1 MFRSLSSRNS
11 GSSSKRK
18 KSDQSS
24 RRTESVASSSA
35 HRKHSRNDERS
46 SKHASKKSTSTQ
58 PPVNDSPNYYTTS
71 EPLNQ
76 LEPLTLTEEAI
87 RTLSMQE
94 DGWGDTYSR
103 AGDLPSADARA
114 DRKDYFDSS
123 YNGDAGQKYGRTL
136 QHHSSGDEP
145 STNER
150 ALNLERYP
158 QNSFGTSSHVQDQFP
173 GQNPATYAQPSFG
186 PMSTQ
191 GQAGEYYVGDQSR
204 PRSSFASTPAN
215 QFPQSNAGAAAEYYS
230 QSPMQPS
237 EAVNQQPPSQSFNPS
252 QNPSTG
258 PDRPAE
264 PSVPSSSAYSQPAI
278 PHVAPASN
286 GSYPVHA
293 MNNLTGQVSPSQQY
307 RPAEATGTGRYE
319 SHDVYSQSPHAVPF
333 MSVLLSHNNGTP
345 LAAQYPGKGKQ
356 QAVNHTPQYAATAAG
371 VAAGVY
377 GHHHHKMHQHNHSA
391 PIGTI
396 GGATTYGNSPPRPYT
411 SGGMAMQHRHK
422 GPISKFVDWWKDH
435 EDVRK
440 MEEYTEYIGV
450 CKYCFDPRSNASD
463 APRKHNRGSRRS
475 SDSLRRRSGDSLHR
489 SYTNGSRNSRVDKDA
504 RYHSSD
510 SERRSTKSSWLG
522 AGIAAYGIS
531 KVGKSLWQNSRDFDD
546 TYSVKSGRMDGASR
560 TASHSNGQ
568 GNRASSHERRTIDY
582 RSVNGSASARFETD
596 HRISGRRSDHSGSES
611 RRSRDDRSK
620 ATKSGRMAAEGPPSE
635 ERIHISSRLQEQIK
649 EPEPVP
655 RSNSWIDELPET
667 YISKNLT
674 LIFTPATGKRKGF
687 FNFANSSSSSA
698 NSELAFGSRT
708 MKNGQPSKT
717 AARKSSDEHL
727 KATLLG
733 IGATAAALSA
743 MQRSRPGSKRS
754 ELKDVRNRSSR
765 YDTKRSKHAASEEE
779 GWESATEDES
789 DSASSGLAFG
799 DYDIKGKAPRRQPS
813 SESITSQSS
822 GTDKWS
828 WRWRRKSEK
837 KGSTDDMPH
846 LHRDDSYVSRDSHAT
861 ASQLLQYVHPAPM
874 SSPMHSEAHGP
885 SSMPGAF
892 PEQAYTTE
900 AMPIQQ
906 PQPIMAVRPSIFDT
920 QNSPYHAHPDQSSPR
935 TSARPPIPT
944 ELRRT
949 QSSPISNHTT
959 RNAAIIGLAGAVTA
973 GILSNNKSRDRDDS
987 PSNVRFELTE
997 KQAKKEER
1005 QQRKEDAK
1013 DSKERAREEA
1023 RESKERARADR
1034 ERAMQE
1040 ESKRLADEIARRQA
1054 EESERHKILAEQAE
1068 KQQTQMREAAAAEA
1082 RELEA
1087 DRQRE
1092 EEIKRFMQN
1101 ALAEQAREAEK
1112 QRVLEAWQ
1120 AQQTAGASTAPRPS
1134 VVDTQHDHDNHRP
1147 DTRSNPAVPYATRSY
1162 EPSNE
1167 HSGQPLMDDDLI
1179 DPDFFTRRRS
1189 HSDLARHDE
1198 LARKAAAKVV
1208 ADLEDRYREPTPSQ
1222 AEFFAPKELF
1232 EPSKGKTKVHGP
1244 VDDTDYQVYHMP
1256 EVQLASMPNEPPPPY
1271 QAPYQY
1277 SNLRD
1282 EKRMTPWDVPKLNV
1296 IAPTPPTS
1304 YAGSAR
1310 DDKSPVS
1317 ASRRAVREDSQ
1328 ESDVEFEPQKS
1339 SKVSWGEDQTR
1350 FYEITTP
1357 ESSQEYVVLP
1367 DEVPHGISG
1376 LRTEYVHTAPSQE
1389 EPDRNWR
1396 VTSDQTLDHD
1406 RPDELIEEIP
1416 REAPSTVSDQFYRQ
1430 PFVESVSDVAFTLDS
1445 PGTEGAPP
1453 VQGFVEGEVNN
1464 TSESDEHMPHVPGGF
1479 DDPKSDTV
1487 YTLHKH
1493 ERASSPQQNANSF
1506 NHDAQQAESEVT
1518 QDRQLPEG
1526 LERSQS
1532 VEQDQDD
1539 YFMTKKERR
1548 KRDKAAKKAALEN
1561 DRGSSFDDHIE
1572 RSTMPQPTVSE
1583 RARRSSRDE
1592 NNDNY
1597 EAFSPMSKDEPRYVD
1612 NDTHRSSS
1620 HVEAAAIAGAAAAI
1634 GTLIHKD
1641 RSRSPTRRKSE
1652 PEYFD
1657 RQRPQSAH
1665 SEPRDTISQS
1675 TPTSPVYERRPSLPS
1690 HAFDDLD
1697 MLPGSKRPKKSKRN
1711 SLLNYPAVGSPLRS
1725 AMTWD
1730 EYIEPISVTQNN
1742 EPTGSRSYEPRG
1754 DAGPPDEDKT
1764 VETGK
1769 DLPSPESE
1777 RDATS
1782 VVSAPVGEEDGS
1794 RRRKTRKSHREREG
1808 STSPRRSSSVAA
1820 SEPYESSRK
1829 HKHRSRRDGE
1839 DVDDRSSVISARS
1852 RSSHSSR
1859 KDDDDSKSKKKGGI
1873 LSLFRRKTSDDMISE
1888 EKKRLSDDAE
1898 RSKHHHRRRSSEQP
1912 IDDYE
1917 ERRSSTSRSRSHV
1930 DHDASSRH
1938 SSSSRHHRDQS
1949 VDDDASSQISE
1960 SKRRHKHHSRD
1971 NSRSPEKEFDDTRSA
1986 TSESRRKHRHR
1997 HRDDDSEHKRS
2008 ISRESKSV
2016 RDQDQSFLVERV
2028 EDEESMPLPED
2039 DLLTSSQTP
2048 ETVEQ
2053 PQISA
2058 LLPEDNKQDSSVS
2071 AKPPVLQTSSAELE
2085 GQSNVK
2091 EHEEVDVAAP
2101 EVVEATSSTSPTEG
2115 LSPTSEHMTPA
2126 RPIVPLRISSST
2138 AVPFRFRRPPTS
2150 PSLPRERS
2158 VSFSSPIAPSPSSP
2172 ITPKAKRPLSTE
2184 FMHSTEFRPLY
2195 LLERTRKPQ
2204 DHEVEQN
2211 LPSLPPSRSTSSS
2224 SLQSSED
2231 WQSAAEDFD
2240 PSEQYNSSP
2249 PIFDQVHHEEPED
2262 VLGSTQTTPKATEFP
2277 KDVFESRHHPHAQP
2291 EYYSWSDMEHE
2302 EHLRQEAEKGLVEE
2316 PRDELAVTAEGVV
2329 ESASAETLRKH
2340 NAEVEPFVNQDPMA
2354 SDVWGDLSDAED
2366 PDTTLDKEIT
2376 EQILEPNPPEVD
2388 LSRTSSGKKRKDKKP
2403 TKLGTASIS
2412 DDPDPV
2418 RETPAELARRR
2429 EKDAQDAVDTWFK
2442 PAEESSQVKPIDASQ
2457 VPLPGSSIPFED
2469 KVPDIERP
2477 TIPVQEAESSR
2488 QESESMSPLLTRKKS
2503 KKGKKKQKSV
2513 VSDEPVTEFAPV
2525 EDVPETQTYPEA
2537 MPQDDQYPGSEAR
2550 NEAADLEPTISHG
2563 QEPRIHVLEKINTTD
2578 IATGSTE
2585 STSLGQLDEETP
2597 AEESSYTMSK
2607 AERKKNKKKA
2617 KKAALSIAVPVVAA
2631 AMLLA
2636 SEDREAE
2643 EAEKPSSVNFDLQFR
2658 EKKENEQPLVQSVE
2672 DQTTNEP
2679 IEQSIHEDNT
2689 PAKAPRDP
2697 SAQNEYEIA
2706 SEPITAAQQEIPA
2719 EPASEGQVETQTPQH
2734 TIDAPHGP
2742 PDSKSETLP
2751 KDIALSCDTDNDL
2764 EEPVLSEPISDAV
2777 ADMVSTTEPN
2787 AEQDQQRPVSQAE
2800 PQEVT
2805 ASEQMAAAREPTTN
2819 KRSSWF
2825 SWFPGSKSQEV
2836 ENLKD
2841 EPTSSEGRL
2850 DNSTALPQDTFER
2863 LLEQPVQHPESNEVP
2878 VSASGLTEDLP
2889 RLTQEVASDL
2899 ETDMPKVVDKILA
2912 SESKEVVASTTEPR
2926 IDETLPSRPEASTE
2940 KPTETTEDSETVKSA
2955 VSDIA
2960 PLDQTGFGVLGSI
2973 PAEEEHILSSL
2984 KLSATETP
2992 ATVLE
2997 PTEVIPAL
3005 TQEGSFVASESHEPT
3020 PVEDSWS
3027 VPSKKGKKG
3036 KKGKKAKTEAAF
3048 FESAAPSLLDENQ
3061 SLDAEVP
3068 RADYAQHGGSH
3079 KVTAAEE
3086 SEPETVG
3093 IQHVP
3098 DLESREAVDALS
3110 EDISMN
3116 TVEVEEL
3123 PYFSNIDE
3131 AKYEQASTTPG
3142 TEIEADIAPPPD
3154 DVFATEVRASEIEPI
3169 AEAKV
3174 AQDEPE
3180 LVAEPIAEPSSAI
3193 AEDEWAVPMSKKKKN
3208 KGRKGKQ
3215 SVTKFM
3221 EPAED
3226 TLSTQSPVVQQLEK
3240 TTTPEDTPTTPEI
3253 FETPAEGTAAQYFE
3267 TPVEELTEQVFETP
3281 AETSSGQYFDTTAY
3295 SVPTREFQ
3303 IEQTSEQPQLDSRSG
3318 TPTQASADFES
3329 AGAQEKTLSQDQ
3341 TKEADEVVHDLP
3353 RKTSIHTEDQ
3363 KGEEPD
3369 VRAGREQHNAETDLQ
3384 TAHHADVVLQESV
3397 FEQSTTAHSDLDDLG
3412 EEGSR
3417 EYTDASQEAES
3428 VIEPEESLDVNLEDK
3443 ESHIEAPAAETSQ
3456 FHDIAAPEA
3465 PFEAF
3470 SSKRSKK
3477 DKKKAKKSKQRGF
3490 EAEPVQD
3497 EATEA
3502 TSSTAPEELSERS
3515 IDVENQEPITSDF
3528 DDTPAPPH
3536 MPEAEPH
3543 VDDYQPFA
3551 RKLSKKEKGKAKKST
3566 PADIASPFAETPEQQ
3581 STSEKDT
3588 SYFPETAEPS
3598 SAFEPTQVELP
3609 PESSIEV
3616 GPDTN
3621 SDPLDKS
3628 DQVAQSSVVQA
3639 TLTEVA
3645 QSSPADAA
3653 IIPETHHNDANTA
3666 EPDAIGHMEGLET
3679 SCDAKKPGSV
3689 EEVLSEDK
3697 SEEHTAGTGKLT
3709 TESPKPEQ
3717 AERLSIDEE
3726 FGTVDVVEPHKDAQ
3740 EDIAS
3745 SIPFGSEHTNLG
3757 SSVIGEPVDAHVDHP
3772 EPAVVEDQAPSVL
3785 DQLIMAETISDHNS
3799 TEPSEEVETP
3809 KNMGDTKPQDERL
3822 QAPEEPTHIEPSKE
3836 LAPTNETTMTEAPET
3851 DLPEES
3857 LAHQESDLE
3866 DRFVPVAAKL
3876 SKKEKRKVK
3885 KTKQIFEDPLGEFE
3899 AVEHPTPGTPS
3910 SEQFSKGNLL
3920 ASVTDSQ
3927 DPTGIS
3933 EKFAPQELVEE
3944 TEPFTAKLSKKAK
3957 KKAKKFKARDAS
3969 FEPEEED
3976 QSVMA
3981 QEQDTKSG
3989 ASLEPTAE
3997 QPPIEPIT
4005 VSAGNDEENFA
4016 GSIVPTEPLP
4026 EQHEDSP
4033 AIEFTDPNT
4042 SEQILEIRDEP
4053 AGPKNHREQETEIK
4067 LENVGGLKT
4076 ADVDSDNIP
4085 EAFSQPHD
4093 LAASNT
4099 ETAEQEP
4106 ESRRNQENDFFTP
4119 TTSKKNKKKGEKMK
4133 SQPQAIEPQAD
4144 EETPVQDSA
4153 SYLVERTR
4161 EFQDDQDEPL
4171 AAQIAEH
4178 LQPVVEEAP
4187 EAVPEDEWALP
4198 TKQSKKDKRK
4208 AKKLKNPEEPPL
4220 IKEAEREQ
4228 AREIAMLDNTEEP
4241 FIQTTFQTVESE
4253 NLAAEP
4259 ETLLDPDAQDDWSFS
4274 RKPSKKEKRKA
4285 KKALTSNEEPQSAS
4299 MIDTEEMVEEPQHLT
4314 SETQVTEPSNIETQ
4328 VDAGPDTGDTSQSS
4342 YDALKLEMIEPVVV
4356 EISQNAEGSSHE
4368 GTVQAADTIVGE
4380 ENQVPQDI
4388 DFAATLA
4395 AGLQDSGF
4403 DPNLVIDDPVFHRR
4417 ASPASVGEADPGEVT
4432 FTTTRRS
4439 KRNNRDSRTVSPP
4452 LVTSQEKSMVPV
4464 TEPTGGTADDGFAD
4478 ALTAGLVASGFAP
4491 GTLANISTDVKDV
4504 QDEPDVS
4511 SFAMLKR
4518 KKKNKKGRQASI
4530 MTPDVVTTAITEDS
4544 AQPASEGAAF
4554 VTAYDGSKQEGTA
4567 EPARDA
4573 GEGPEQSKDVREPEE
4588 AETATH
4594 SVENTHHPTEASP
4607 KRLAKTNFFHT
4618 SEVSQFL
4625 PVRIDQPIQSNE
4637 ERIDQVPQQ
4646 SADVSTLEAMVNEI
4660 PRPTSRDGDAKL
4672 AAEVQPQAAAS
4683 HFPEETP
4690 TWSFKNLEPPT
4701 VQRKSSSGQEDKRD
4715 DPFISLFTPEATGQ
4729 TNEAEPVSPVES
4741 TTKDRTSYLF
4751 QSPVDVSSLAKAIHG
4766 LPEVTKKTRFH
4777 EPNSS
4782 SEEERSVPTSHAR
4795 PQTPPVPLPPS
4806 PSKLDHVPL
4815 PPILPRAATLPVP
4828 LPPSP
4833 LKRPATPLAPLPPNP
4848 QPDQSPPLT
4857 RKKSIYDLGSP
4868 GPGHATKA
4876 ARRTATPQQLFREH
4890 SGTDHQPE
4898 VSQSIDREVADDQVP
4913 ILRPLSSLSNPSTR
4927 SNRQQFRSSSAAS
4940 NNSAAPSL
4948 RRINRS
4954 LSGDLR
4960 AASRTH
4966 GPTTIPIEPPP
4977 TPPLQDE
4984 DFNGHG
4990 ASRPSDM
4997 ANIYEGWGDVRSSP
5011 TISPTRP
5018 PSMRKRQSMH
5028 ILDLEAKLDRLA
5040 SENRYLQDAIGQS
5053 TPTHPSTDD
5062 NNSLQEMLETRDL
5075 QLQKKDAEIQEIR
5088 SLLEPLQREIA
5099 KLTEVNNNLS
5109 EVNRSFTGN
5118 NDIPYATLQSEH
5130 ANAHKQ
5136 LHHTSQELEGL
5147 KKQHHELSDNMEDI
5161 VRQEIA
5167 NALEEKNAEIRKLR
5181 DELDLASQQIRLLQ
5195 SEILA
5200 SKGDNY
5206 LTTRDEDYFD
5216 TSCQKLCQHV
5226 QQWVLRFSKYS
5237 DNRMCRLTSDLTDD
5251 RIAARLDNA
5260 ILDGSDVDKLL
5271 GDRIR
5276 RRDVFMSVVMTM
5288 IWEYVF
5294 TRYLFGMDREQRQK
5308 LKSLE
5313 KILSEVGPPRAVAQW
5328 RATTLTLLSRRPA
5341 FATQRNLD
5349 TEAVAQEIFSVLS
5362 ALLPPPA
5369 QLEPQILSS
5378 LRNVLRLA
5386 VELSIEMRSQ
5396 KAEYIM
5402 LPPLQPEYDTHGDL
5416 VRKVHFNAALMNER
5430 SGEYTSNDEL
5440 ERSQAVVKIVL
5451 FPLVVKKGD
5460 DVGEGEDEIVVCPAQ
5475 VLVAGSKQG
5484 KKVVRVLS
5492 GAMDI
5497 DNPRHSNQ
5505 SVISGLESGGMI

>member
-1 MFRSLSSRNS
+1 MFRSLSSKNS

-18 KSDQSS
+18 KSDQPS

-46 SKHASKKSTSTQ
+46 SKHANKKSTSTQ

-94 DGWGDTYSR
+94 DGWGDIYSR

-136 QHHSSGDEP
+136 QHHSSGDKP
-145 STNER
+145 STHER

-186 PMSTQ
+186 PISTQ

-237 EAVNQQPPSQSFNPS
+237 EAVNQQPPSLSFIPS
-252 QNPSTG
+252 QNPSTR

-319 SHDVYSQSPHAVPF
+319 SHDVYSQSPHAVPS
-333 MSVLLSHNNGTP
+333 MPVLLSHNNGTP
-345 LAAQYPGKGKQ
+345 LAAQYPGTGKQ
-356 QAVNHTPQYAATAAG
+356 HAVNHTPQYAAAAPG

-396 GGATTYGNSPPRPYT
+396 GGATMYGDSPPRPYT
-411 SGGMAMQHRHK
+411 SGGMATQHRHK

-560 TASHSNGQ
+560 TASHRNEQ
-568 GNRASSHERRTIDY
+568 GNRASSHERRTTDY

-620 ATKSGRMAAEGPPSE
+620 ATKSGRMAAEGPSSE
-635 ERIHISSRLQEQIK
+635 ERIHVRHPSPGSRHTSQ
-649 EPEPVP
+649 P
-655 RSNSWIDELPET
+655 RSPRGYKSRSRSQSPSLGQILGLTSSQKRTSAKTSRSSSPQQQGMFT
-667 YISKNLT
+667 GLFSKQPVT
-674 LIFTPATGKRKGF
+674 TRPKKSKRKGF

-813 SESITSQSS
+813 SESIASQSS

-828 WRWRRKSEK
+828 WRWRRKSDK

-861 ASQLLQYVHPAPM
+861 ASQPLRYVHPAPM

-906 PQPIMAVRPSIFDT
+906 PQPIMALRPSIFDT

-935 TSARPPIPT
+935 TSERPPIPT

-1120 AQQTAGASTAPRPS
+1120 AQQTAGARQESAQKPWGGPSTAPRPS
-1134 VVDTQHDHDNHRP
+1134 VVDTQNDHDDHRP

-1244 VDDTDYQVYHMP
+1244 VDPTDYQVYHMP

-1328 ESDVEFEPQKS
+1328 EFDVEFEPQKS

-1464 TSESDEHMPHVPGGF
+1464 SSESDEHMPHVPGGF
-1479 DDPKSDTV
+1479 DDPESHTV
-1487 YTLHKH
+1487 YTDHKH

-1506 NHDAQQAESEVT
+1506 NHDAQQVESEVT
-1518 QDRQLPEG
+1518 QDRQPPEG

-1539 YFMTKKERR
+1539 YSMTKKERR
-1548 KRDKAAKKAALEN
+1548 KRDKAAKRAALEN
-1561 DRGSSFDDHIE
+1561 DRGSSFDDHSE
-1572 RSTMPQPTVSE
+1572 RSTIPQPTVSE

-1592 NNDNY
+1592 NNDDY
-1597 EAFSPMSKDEPRYVD
+1597 EAFSPMSKDEPIYID

-1652 PEYFD
+1652 PEDFD

-1764 VETGK
+1764 AETGK

-1794 RRRKTRKSHREREG
+1794 RRRKIRKSHREREG

-1839 DVDDRSSVISARS
+1839 DVDDQSSVISARS

-1873 LSLFRRKTSDDMISE
+1873 LSLFRRKTSDDMVSE

-1917 ERRSSTSRSRSHV
+1917 E
-1930 DHDASSRH
+1930 
-1938 SSSSRHHRDQS
+1938 
-1949 VDDDASSQISE
+1949 
-1960 SKRRHKHHSRD
+1960 
-1971 NSRSPEKEFDDTRSA
+1971 
-1986 TSESRRKHRHR
+1986 
-1997 HRDDDSEHKRS
+1997 
-2008 ISRESKSV
+2008 
-2016 RDQDQSFLVERV
+2016 LERV
-2028 EDEESMPLPED
+2028 EYEESMPLPED
-2039 DLLTSSQTP
+2039 DLLSSSQTP
-2048 ETVEQ
+2048 KTVDQ

-2058 LLPEDNKQDSSVS
+2058 LLPEDNEQDSSVS
-2071 AKPPVLQTSSAELE
+2071 AKPSVLQTSSAELE
-2085 GQSNVK
+2085 GLSNVK

-2101 EVVEATSSTSPTEG
+2101 EVVEATPSTSPTEG

-2249 PIFDQVHHEEPED
+2249 PTFDQVHHEEPED

-2277 KDVFESRHHPHAQP
+2277 KDVFEPHHHPHAQP

-2316 PRDELAVTAEGVV
+2316 PRDKLAVTAEGVV
-2329 ESASAETLRKH
+2329 ERVSAEILRKN

-2366 PDTTLDKEIT
+2366 PDTTVDKEIT
-2376 EQILEPNPPEVD
+2376 EQILELNPPEVD
-2388 LSRTSSGKKRKDKKP
+2388 SCRTSSGKKRKDKKP

-2457 VPLPGSSIPFED
+2457 VPLPGSSTPFED
-2469 KVPDIERP
+2469 KVPEIERP
-2477 TIPVQEAESSR
+2477 TTPVQEAESSR
-2488 QESESMSPLLTRKKS
+2488 QESEPMSPLLTRKKS
-2503 KKGKKKQKSV
+2503 KKGKKKHKSV
-2513 VSDEPVTEFAPV
+2513 VLDEPVTEFAPV
-2525 EDVPETQTYPEA
+2525 EDVPEAQTYTEA

-2563 QEPRIHVLEKINTTD
+2563 QESRIDVLEKIDTADN
-2578 IATGSTE
+2578 ATGSTE

-2631 AMLLA
+2631 AMLLG

-2643 EAEKPSSVNFDLQFR
+2643 EAEKPSSVNSDLQSR
-2658 EKKENEQPLVQSVE
+2658 EKKENEQLLVQSVE

-2689 PAKAPRDP
+2689 PAEAPRDP

-2706 SEPITAAQQEIPA
+2706 SEPIIAAQQEIPA
-2719 EPASEGQVETQTPQH
+2719 EPAFEGQVETQTPQH
-2734 TIDAPHGP
+2734 NIDAPHGP
-2742 PDSKSETLP
+2742 LDSKLETLP
-2751 KDIALSCDTDNDL
+2751 EDIALPCDTDNDL
-2764 EEPVLSEPISDAV
+2764 EEPVLSEFISDAV
-2777 ADMVSTTEPN
+2777 ADMVPTTEPN
-2787 AEQDQQRPVSQAE
+2787 AEQDQQRAVSQAE

-2805 ASEQMAAAREPTTN
+2805 ASEQMAAARTN

-2841 EPTSSEGRL
+2841 EPTSSEERL
-2850 DNSTALPQDTFER
+2850 DDSNALPQDTFKR

-2889 RLTQEVASDL
+2889 RPTQEMAGDL
-2899 ETDMPKVVDKILA
+2899 ETDMPKAVYATLV
-2912 SESKEVVASTTEPR
+2912 SESEEVVSSTAEPR
-2926 IDETLPSRPEASTE
+2926 IDETLPSEPEASTE
-2940 KPTETTEDSETVKSA
+2940 EPIEPTKIPEMVDPA
-2955 VSDIA
+2955 VLDIA
-2960 PLDQTGFGVLGSI
+2960 PIDQAGFGVLRSI
-2973 PAEEEHILSSL
+2973 PAGEEHILPSL
-2984 KLSATETP
+2984 EVSATEGP

-2997 PTEVIPAL
+2997 SIEVIPAL
-3005 TQEGSFVASESHEPT
+3005 TQEDSFIASESYKPT

-3036 KKGKKAKTEAAF
+3036 KKGKKAKKEAAF
-3048 FESAAPSLLDENQ
+3048 FESAAPSPIDENQ

-3068 RADYAQHGGSH
+3068 QADYAQYRGSH
-3079 KVTAAEE
+3079 KVTAADEV
-3086 SEPETVG
+3086 EPEAVD
-3093 IQHVP
+3093 IRHVP
-3098 DLESREAVDALS
+3098 DLESRKAVDAPS
-3110 EDISMN
+3110 EDTRKS

-3131 AKYEQASTTPG
+3131 AKYERASTTPG
-3142 TEIEADIAPPPD
+3142 TEIEADMAPPLD
-3154 DVFATEVRASEIEPI
+3154 DVSATEVRASEIAPI

-3174 AQDEPE
+3174 VQDEPE

-3193 AEDEWAVPMSKKKKN
+3193 AEDEWAVPMSKKKKK
-3208 KGRKGKQ
+3208 KGKKGKQ
-3215 SVTKFM
+3215 SVTEFM

-3226 TLSTQSPVVQQLEK
+3226 TLNTQGSVLQQNEK
-3240 TTTPEDTPTTPEI
+3240 TTTLEDTPTTPDI

-3281 AETSSGQYFDTTAY
+3281 AETSSGQYFDTTADTAL
-3295 SVPTREFQ
+3295 SVPTRDFE
-3303 IEQTSEQPQLDSRSG
+3303 IEQPSEQPQLDSRSV
-3318 TPTQASADFES
+3318 TPTQASDDFES
-3329 AGAQEKTLSQDQ
+3329 AGAQAKTLSQDQ
-3341 TKEADEVVHDLP
+3341 TEEADEVVHDLP

-3363 KGEEPD
+3363 KVEEPD

-3397 FEQSTTAHSDLDDLG
+3397 FEQSTTAHTDLEDLG

-3417 EYTDASQEAES
+3417 KYTDASQEAES

-3443 ESHIEAPAAETSQ
+3443 ESHIEVPAVEKLQSQDTS
-3456 FHDIAAPEA
+3456 APEL
-3465 PFEAF
+3465 PFGAF
-3470 SSKRSKK
+3470 SSKKSKK
-3477 DKKKAKKSKQRGF
+3477 DKKKAKKSKQRDF
-3490 EAEPVQD
+3490 ETEPVQD

-3502 TSSTAPEELSERS
+3502 TPSTAPEELPERS
-3515 IDVENQEPITSDF
+3515 IDVENQEPITADS
-3528 DDTPAPPH
+3528 DDTPAPPQ
-3536 MPEAEPH
+3536 MPEAEPDA
-3543 VDDYQPFA
+3543 DDYQPVA
-3551 RKLSKKEKGKAKKST
+3551 RKLSKKEKRKAKKST

-3598 SAFEPTQVELP
+3598 SALEPTQVELP

-3616 GPDTN
+3616 EPGTN

-3639 TLTEVA
+3639 TLTEVE

-3666 EPDAIGHMEGLET
+3666 EPDAIGHIAGLET

-3697 SEEHTAGTGKLT
+3697 SEEHTARTGKLT

-3726 FGTVDVVEPHKDAQ
+3726 FGTVDAVEPHKDAQ
-3740 EDIAS
+3740 EDRAS
-3745 SIPFGSEHTNLG
+3745 SIAFASEHTNLG
-3757 SSVIGEPVDAHVDHP
+3757 SSVIGEPFDAQVDHP

-3809 KNMGDTKPQDERL
+3809 RNMGDTVPQDERP
-3822 QAPEEPTHIEPSKE
+3822 QASEEPTHIEPPKE
-3836 LAPTNETTMTEAPET
+3836 LAPTNEKTMTEAPET

-3857 LAHQESDLE
+3857 LAHQEPDLE

-3885 KTKQIFEDPLGEFE
+3885 KTKQVFEDPLGEFE
-3899 AVEHPTPGTPS
+3899 AVEHPIPGTPS
-3910 SEQFSKGNLL
+3910 SEQFSEGNLL
-3920 ASVTDSQ
+3920 ASMTDSQ

-3933 EKFAPQELVEE
+3933 EESAPQELVEE
-3944 TEPFTAKLSKKAK
+3944 TEPVTVKLSKKAK

-3989 ASLEPTAE
+3989 ASLEPAAE

-4005 VSAGNDEENFA
+4005 AAGNDEENFA

-4053 AGPKNHREQETEIK
+4053 AGPKSHREQETEIK

-4099 ETAEQEP
+4099 DTAEQEP
-4106 ESRRNQENDFFTP
+4106 ESRLDQENDFFTP

-4144 EETPVQDSA
+4144 EETSVQDSA

-4161 EFQDDQDEPL
+4161 QVQDDQNEPL

-4274 RKPSKKEKRKA
+4274 RKPLKKEKRKA

-4299 MIDTEEMVEEPQHLT
+4299 MIDTEEMVEPVFEPQHLT

-4328 VDAGPDTGDTSQSS
+4328 VDAGLDTGDASQSS
-4342 YDALKLEMIEPVVV
+4342 YDALKLEMIEPVVA
-4356 EISQNAEGSSHE
+4356 ETSQNAEGSSHE
-4368 GTVQAADTIVGE
+4368 GTVQAADSIVGE

-4439 KRNNRDSRTVSPP
+4439 KRNNRDSRTMSPP

-4464 TEPTGGTADDGFAD
+4464 TESTGGTADDGFAD

-4504 QDEPDVS
+4504 QYEPDVS
-4511 SFAMLKR
+4511 SFAMPKR

-4530 MTPDVVTTAITEDS
+4530 MTPDVVTPAITEDS

-4573 GEGPEQSKDVREPEE
+4573 GEAPEQSKDVREPEE
-4588 AETATH
+4588 AETDIH
-4594 SVENTHHPTEASP
+4594 SVENIRDPTEASP

-4646 SADVSTLEAMVNEI
+4646 SADVPTLEAMVNEI

-4672 AAEVQPQAAAS
+4672 AAEVQSQAAAS

-4690 TWSFKNLEPPT
+4690 TWSFKELEPPT

-4715 DPFISLFTPEATGQ
+4715 DPFISLSTPEATGQ
-4729 TNEAEPVSPVES
+4729 TNEAGPVSPVES

-4815 PPILPRAATLPVP
+4815 PPILPRAATPPAP

-4898 VSQSIDREVADDQVP
+4898 VSQSIDREAADDQVP
-4913 ILRPLSSLSNPSTR
+4913 ILRPLSSLSNLSTR

-5147 KKQHHELSDNMEDI
+5147 KKQHHELSDSMEDI

-5251 RIAARLDNA
+5251 KIAARLDNA

-5430 SGEYTSNDEL
+5430 SGDYTSNDEL

>member
-1 MFRSLSSRNS
+1 MGRLASSEQGTQMASPCNNSQEQAPGCPAYGWACQNAGGWESSWAPNPSRESLELFTRTSNCCCGEASYRLRNRVPLPGAHISPTMFRSLSSKNS

-35 HRKHSRNDERS
+35 HRKHARNDERS

-58 PPVNDSPNYYTTS
+58 PPVNGSPNYYTTS

-136 QHHSSGDEP
+136 QYHSSGDES

-173 GQNPATYAQPSFG
+173 GQNPATYAQLSFG

-191 GQAGEYYVGDQSR
+191 GQAGEYFVGDQSR

-252 QNPSTG
+252 QNPSTR
-258 PDRPAE
+258 PDRLAE

-278 PHVAPASN
+278 HVASASN

-293 MNNLTGQVSPSQQY
+293 MNNLTGQVSPSQQH

-319 SHDVYSQSPHAVPF
+319 SHDVYSQSPHAVPS
-333 MSVLLSHNNGTP
+333 MPVLLSHNNGTP
-345 LAAQYPGKGKQ
+345 LAAQYPGK
-356 QAVNHTPQYAATAAG
+356 
-371 VAAGVY
+371 
-377 GHHHHKMHQHNHSA
+377 A

-396 GGATTYGNSPPRPYT
+396 GGATMYGNSPPRPYT
-411 SGGMAMQHRHK
+411 SGGMATQHRHK
-422 GPISKFVDWWKDH
+422 GPISKFVDWWRDH

-546 TYSVKSGRMDGASR
+546 TYSVKSGRMDEASK
-560 TASHSNGQ
+560 TASHRNGQ
-568 GNRASSHERRTIDY
+568 GNRASSHERRTTDY

-635 ERIHISSRLQEQIK
+635 ERIYVRHPSPGSRLTSQ
-649 EPEPVP
+649 P
-655 RSNSWIDELPET
+655 RSPRGHKSRSRSQSPSLGQILGLTSSQKRTAAKASRSSSPQQQGMFT
-667 YISKNLT
+667 GLFSKQRVT
-674 LIFTPATGKRKGF
+674 TRPKKSKRKGF

-828 WRWRRKSEK
+828 WRWRRKSAK

-846 LHRDDSYVSRDSHAT
+846 LHRDDSHVSRDSNVT
-861 ASQLLQYVHPAPM
+861 ASQPLQYVHPAPM
-874 SSPMHSEAHGP
+874 SSPMHSDAHGP

-906 PQPIMAVRPSIFDT
+906 PQPIMALRPSIFDT

-1005 QQRKEDAK
+1005 QQRNEDAK
-1013 DSKERAREEA
+1013 DSKERARQEA

-1034 ERAMQE
+1034 ERAMHE

-1082 RELEA
+1082 REREA

-1120 AQQTAGASTAPRPS
+1120 AQQTAGARQDSAQKPWGGPSTAPRPS
-1134 VVDTQHDHDNHRP
+1134 VVDTKHDHDNHRQ

-1208 ADLEDRYREPTPSQ
+1208 ADLEDRYRDPTPSQ

-1244 VDDTDYQVYHMP
+1244 VDDTDYQVYHIP

-1317 ASRRAVREDSQ
+1317 ASRRAVREGSQ

-1350 FYEITTP
+1350 FYGITTP

-1367 DEVPHGISG
+1367 DEIPHGISD

-1406 RPDELIEEIP
+1406 RPDESIEEIP
-1416 REAPSTVSDQFYRQ
+1416 REAPSTASDQFYRQ

-1464 TSESDEHMPHVPGGF
+1464 SSESDEHMPHVPGGF
-1479 DDPKSDTV
+1479 DDPESDTV
-1487 YTLHKH
+1487 YTDHKH

-1506 NHDAQQAESEVT
+1506 NHDAQQVESEVT
-1518 QDRQLPEG
+1518 QDRQPPEG

-1561 DRGSSFDDHIE
+1561 DRGSSFDDHSE
-1572 RSTMPQPTVSE
+1572 RSTMSQPTVSE

-1592 NNDNY
+1592 NKDDY
-1597 EAFSPMSKDEPRYVD
+1597 EASSPMSKDEPRYID
-1612 NDTHRSSS
+1612 SDTHRSSS
-1620 HVEAAAIAGAAAAI
+1620 HVEAAAIAGAAATI

-1652 PEYFD
+1652 PEDFD

-1754 DAGPPDEDKT
+1754 NAGPPDEDKA

-1794 RRRKTRKSHREREG
+1794 RRRKIRKSHREREG

-1839 DVDDRSSVISARS
+1839 DVDDQSSVISARS

-1873 LSLFRRKTSDDMISE
+1873 LSLFRRKTSDDMVSE

-1917 ERRSSTSRSRSHV
+1917 ERRSSTSGSRSHV

-1938 SSSSRHHRDQS
+1938 SSSSRHHRRHHRDQT

-1971 NSRSPEKEFDDTRSA
+1971 NSRSPEEEFDDTRSA

-2008 ISRESKSV
+2008 ISRESKSL

-2028 EDEESMPLPED
+2028 EDEESTPLPED
-2039 DLLTSSQTP
+2039 DLLSSSQTP
-2048 ETVEQ
+2048 ETVDQ

-2085 GQSNVK
+2085 GLSNVK

-2249 PIFDQVHHEEPED
+2249 PTFDQVHHGEPED
-2262 VLGSTQTTPKATEFP
+2262 ILGSTQTTPKATEFP
-2277 KDVFESRHHPHAQP
+2277 KDVFEPHHHPHAQP

-2316 PRDELAVTAEGVV
+2316 PRDKIAVTAEGVV
-2329 ESASAETLRKH
+2329 ERVSAETLRKN

-2366 PDTTLDKEIT
+2366 PDTTVDKEIT
-2376 EQILEPNPPEVD
+2376 EQILELNPPEVD
-2388 LSRTSSGKKRKDKKP
+2388 SSRTSSGKKRKDKKP

-2442 PAEESSQVKPIDASQ
+2442 PAEESSQIKPIDASQ
-2457 VPLPGSSIPFED
+2457 VPLPGSSTPFED
-2469 KVPDIERP
+2469 EVPEIERP
-2477 TIPVQEAESSR
+2477 TTPVQEAESSR
-2488 QESESMSPLLTRKKS
+2488 QESEPMSPLLTRKKS
-2503 KKGKKKQKSV
+2503 KKGKKKQKSGV
-2513 VSDEPVTEFAPV
+2513 LNEPVTEFAPV
-2525 EDVPETQTYPEA
+2525 EDVPEAQTYTEA
-2537 MPQDDQYPGSEAR
+2537 MPQDDRYPGSEAR

-2563 QEPRIHVLEKINTTD
+2563 QESRIDVLEKIDTAD

-2631 AMLLA
+2631 DMLLA

-2643 EAEKPSSVNFDLQFR
+2643 EAEKPSFVNSDLQSR
-2658 EKKENEQPLVQSVE
+2658 EKKENEQLLVQSVE

-2689 PAKAPRDP
+2689 PAEAPRDP
-2697 SAQNEYEIA
+2697 SAQDEYELA

-2719 EPASEGQVETQTPQH
+2719 EPASEGQVETQKPQH

-2742 PDSKSETLP
+2742 LGSTLETLP
-2751 KDIALSCDTDNDL
+2751 EDIALPCDTDNDL

-2841 EPTSSEGRL
+2841 EPTSSDL
-2850 DNSTALPQDTFER
+2850 NNSTALPQDTFEH

-2878 VSASGLTEDLP
+2878 VSASGLIGDLP
-2889 RLTQEVASDL
+2889 RLTQEVADDC
-2899 ETDMPKVVDKILA
+2899 ETDMPKAVDETLA
-2912 SESKEVVASTTEPR
+2912 SESEETVASTAEPQ
-2926 IDETLPSRPEASTE
+2926 IEKTLPPEPEASTD
-2940 KPTETTEDSETVKSA
+2940 KPNETTEVPETVDSA
-2955 VSDIA
+2955 DSDIA
-2960 PLDQTGFGVLGSI
+2960 LLDQAGPEVLRSI
-2973 PAEEEHILSSL
+2973 PAGEEHVLSSL
-2984 KLSATETP
+2984 GVSATEPP

-3005 TQEGSFVASESHEPT
+3005 TQEGSSIASESHEPT

-3036 KKGKKAKTEAAF
+3036 KKGKKAKKEAAF
-3048 FESAAPSLLDENQ
+3048 FESAAPSPIDENQ

-3068 RADYAQHGGSH
+3068 QANYVQYGGSH
-3079 KVTAAEE
+3079 KVPAAEE
-3086 SEPETVG
+3086 LEPEAVG
-3093 IQHVP
+3093 VQHVP
-3098 DLESREAVDALS
+3098 DLGSREAVDTPS
-3110 EDISMN
+3110 EDTSKS

-3142 TEIEADIAPPPD
+3142 TEIEADMAPPLD
-3154 DVFATEVRASEIEPI
+3154 DVSATEVRASEIAPI

-3174 AQDEPE
+3174 VQDEPE
-3180 LVAEPIAEPSSAI
+3180 LVAEPSSAI
-3193 AEDEWAVPMSKKKKN
+3193 AEDEWAVPMSKKKGK
-3208 KGRKGKQ
+3208 KGKKGKQ
-3215 SVTKFM
+3215 SVTEFM

-3226 TLSTQSPVVQQLEK
+3226 TLSTQGSVVQQPEK
-3240 TTTPEDTPTTPEI
+3240 TTTPEDTPITPDI

-3281 AETSSGQYFDTTAY
+3281 AETSSGQYFDTTADTAL
-3295 SVPTREFQ
+3295 SVPTREFE
-3303 IEQTSEQPQLDSRSG
+3303 IEQPSEQPQLDSRSV

-3341 TKEADEVVHDLP
+3341 TEKADEVVHNLP
-3353 RKTSIHTEDQ
+3353 RKTSMHTEDR
-3363 KGEEPD
+3363 KVEEPD
-3369 VRAGREQHNAETDLQ
+3369 VRAGREQHNDETDLQ

-3397 FEQSTTAHSDLDDLG
+3397 FEQSTTAHTDLDDLG

-3470 SSKRSKK
+3470 SSKKSKK
-3477 DKKKAKKSKQRGF
+3477 DKKKAKRSKQRGF

-3497 EATEA
+3497 EAIEA

-3515 IDVENQEPITSDF
+3515 ID
-3528 DDTPAPPH
+3528 
-3536 MPEAEPH
+3536 
-3543 VDDYQPFA
+3543 
-3551 RKLSKKEKGKAKKST
+3551 
-3566 PADIASPFAETPEQQ
+3566 
-3581 STSEKDT
+3581 
-3588 SYFPETAEPS
+3588 
-3598 SAFEPTQVELP
+3598 
-3609 PESSIEV
+3609 
-3616 GPDTN
+3616 
-3621 SDPLDKS
+3621 
-3628 DQVAQSSVVQA
+3628 VAQSSVVQA

-3645 QSSPADAA
+3645 QSSPAEAA

-3689 EEVLSEDK
+3689 DEVLSEDK

-3745 SIPFGSEHTNLG
+3745 SIAFGSEHTNLA
-3757 SSVIGEPVDAHVDHP
+3757 SSVIGEPVDAQVAHP

-3809 KNMGDTKPQDERL
+3809 RNMGDTVPQDERL

-3836 LAPTNETTMTEAPET
+3836 LAPTNETTMTQAPET

-3857 LAHQESDLE
+3857 LTHQESDLE

-3876 SKKEKRKVK
+3876 SKQEKRKVK
-3885 KTKQIFEDPLGEFE
+3885 KTKQIFEDPLEEFE

-3920 ASVTDSQ
+3920 ASVKDSQ

-3957 KKAKKFKARDAS
+3957 KKAKKFKTRDAS
-3969 FEPEEED
+3969 FEPDEED

-4016 GSIVPTEPLP
+4016 GSILPTEPLP

-4033 AIEFTDPNT
+4033 AIEVTDPNT

-4053 AGPKNHREQETEIK
+4053 AGPKSHREQETEIK

-4106 ESRRNQENDFFTP
+4106 ESRLDQENDSFTT

-4153 SYLVERTR
+4153 SYLVERNR
-4161 EFQDDQDEPL
+4161 EVQDDQDEPL

-4228 AREIAMLDNTEEP
+4228 TREIAMLDNTEEP
-4241 FIQTTFQTVESE
+4241 FIKTTFQTVESE
-4253 NLAAEP
+4253 TPAAEP
-4259 ETLLDPDAQDDWSFS
+4259 ETLLDPDAQDERSFS

-4299 MIDTEEMVEEPQHLT
+4299 MIDTEEMVEPVLEPQHLT
-4314 SETQVTEPSNIETQ
+4314 SETQVPEPSKIETQ
-4328 VDAGPDTGDTSQSS
+4328 IDAGPDTGDASQSS
-4342 YDALKLEMIEPVVV
+4342 YDALKLETIEPVVA
-4356 EISQNAEGSSHE
+4356 ETSQNAEGSSHE

-4417 ASPASVGEADPGEVT
+4417 ASPASLGEADPGEVT

-4439 KRNNRDSRTVSPP
+4439 KRNSRDSRTVSPP

-4491 GTLANISTDVKDV
+4491 GTLANISTDVKEV
-4504 QDEPDVS
+4504 QYEPDVS
-4511 SFAMLKR
+4511 SFAIPKR

-4530 MTPDVVTTAITEDS
+4530 MTPDVVTPAITEDS

-4554 VTAYDGSKQEGTA
+4554 VTAFDGSKQEGTA

-4588 AETATH
+4588 AETAIH

-4646 SADVSTLEAMVNEI
+4646 LADVSTLEAMVNEI

-4690 TWSFKNLEPPT
+4690 RWSFKNLEPPS

-4795 PQTPPVPLPPS
+4795 PQTPPVSLPPS

-4815 PPILPRAATLPVP
+4815 PPILPRAATPPAP

-4868 GPGHATKA
+4868 GPGHTTKA

-4898 VSQSIDREVADDQVP
+4898 VSQSTDRELAGDQIS
-4913 ILRPLSSLSNPSTR
+4913 ILRPLSSLSNLSAR

-5028 ILDLEAKLDRLA
+5028 ILDLEAKLGRLA

-5062 NNSLQEMLETRDL
+5062 DNSLQEMLETRDL

-5251 RIAARLDNA
+5251 KIAARLDNA

-5369 QLEPQILSS
+5369 QEPQILSS

-5402 LPPLQPEYDTHGDL
+5402 LPPLQPEYDAHGDL

-5475 VLVAGSKQG
+5475 VLVAGSKRG

>member
-1 MFRSLSSRNS
+1 MGLELFTRTSNCCCGEASYRLRNRVPLPGAHISPTMFRSLSSKNS

-35 HRKHSRNDERS
+35 HRKHARNDERS

-58 PPVNDSPNYYTTS
+58 PPVNGSPNYYTTS

-136 QHHSSGDEP
+136 QYHSSGDES

-173 GQNPATYAQPSFG
+173 GQNPATYAQLSFG

-191 GQAGEYYVGDQSR
+191 GQAGEYFVGDQSR

-252 QNPSTG
+252 QNPSTR
-258 PDRPAE
+258 PDRLAE

-278 PHVAPASN
+278 HVASASN

-293 MNNLTGQVSPSQQY
+293 MNNLTGQVSPSQQH

-319 SHDVYSQSPHAVPF
+319 SHDVYSQSPHAVPS
-333 MSVLLSHNNGTP
+333 MPVLLSHNNGTP
-345 LAAQYPGKGKQ
+345 LAAQYPGK
-356 QAVNHTPQYAATAAG
+356 
-371 VAAGVY
+371 
-377 GHHHHKMHQHNHSA
+377 A

-396 GGATTYGNSPPRPYT
+396 GGATMYGNSPPRPYT
-411 SGGMAMQHRHK
+411 SGGMATQHRHK

-450 CKYCFDPRSNASD
+450 CKYCFDPRTNASD

-546 TYSVKSGRMDGASR
+546 TYSVKSGRMDEASK
-560 TASHSNGQ
+560 TASHRNGQ
-568 GNRASSHERRTIDY
+568 GNRASSHERRTTDY

-635 ERIHISSRLQEQIK
+635 ERIHVRHPSPGSRLTSQ
-649 EPEPVP
+649 P
-655 RSNSWIDELPET
+655 RSPRGHKSRSRSQSPSLGQILGLTSSQKRTAAKASRSSSPQQQGMFT
-667 YISKNLT
+667 GLFSKQRVT
-674 LIFTPATGKRKGF
+674 TRPKKSKRKGF

-828 WRWRRKSEK
+828 WRWRRKSAK

-846 LHRDDSYVSRDSHAT
+846 LHRDDSHVSRDSNVT
-861 ASQLLQYVHPAPM
+861 ASQPLQYVHPAPM
-874 SSPMHSEAHGP
+874 SSPMHSDAHGP

-906 PQPIMAVRPSIFDT
+906 PQPIMALRPSIFDT

-1005 QQRKEDAK
+1005 QQRNEDAK
-1013 DSKERAREEA
+1013 DSKERARQEA

-1034 ERAMQE
+1034 ERAMHE

-1082 RELEA
+1082 REREA

-1120 AQQTAGASTAPRPS
+1120 AQQTAGARQDSAQKPWGGPSTAPRPS
-1134 VVDTQHDHDNHRP
+1134 VVDTKHDHDNHRQ
-1147 DTRSNPAVPYATRSY
+1147 DTRSNPAVSYATRSY

-1208 ADLEDRYREPTPSQ
+1208 ADLEDRYRDPTPSQ

-1244 VDDTDYQVYHMP
+1244 VDDTDYQVYHIP

-1317 ASRRAVREDSQ
+1317 ASRRAVREGSQ

-1367 DEVPHGISG
+1367 DEIPHGISD

-1406 RPDELIEEIP
+1406 RPDESIEEIP
-1416 REAPSTVSDQFYRQ
+1416 REAPSTASDQFYRQ

-1464 TSESDEHMPHVPGGF
+1464 SSESDEHMPHVPGGF
-1479 DDPKSDTV
+1479 DDPESDTV
-1487 YTLHKH
+1487 YTDHKH

-1506 NHDAQQAESEVT
+1506 NHDAQQVESEVT
-1518 QDRQLPEG
+1518 QDRKPPEG

-1561 DRGSSFDDHIE
+1561 DRGSSFDDHSE
-1572 RSTMPQPTVSE
+1572 RSTMSQPTVSE

-1592 NNDNY
+1592 NKDDY
-1597 EAFSPMSKDEPRYVD
+1597 EASSPMSKDEPRYID
-1612 NDTHRSSS
+1612 SDTHRSSS
-1620 HVEAAAIAGAAAAI
+1620 HVEAAAIAGAAATI

-1652 PEYFD
+1652 PEDFD

-1754 DAGPPDEDKT
+1754 NAGPPDEDKA

-1794 RRRKTRKSHREREG
+1794 RRRKIRKSHREREG

-1839 DVDDRSSVISARS
+1839 DVDDQSSVISARS

-1873 LSLFRRKTSDDMISE
+1873 LSLFRRKTSDDMVSE

-1938 SSSSRHHRDQS
+1938 SSSSRHHRRHHRDQT

-1971 NSRSPEKEFDDTRSA
+1971 NSRSPEEEFDDTRSA

-2008 ISRESKSV
+2008 ISRESKSL

-2028 EDEESMPLPED
+2028 EDEESTPLPED
-2039 DLLTSSQTP
+2039 DLLSSSQTP
-2048 ETVEQ
+2048 ETVDQ

-2085 GQSNVK
+2085 GLSNVK

-2249 PIFDQVHHEEPED
+2249 PTFDQVHHGEPED
-2262 VLGSTQTTPKATEFP
+2262 ILGSTQTTPKATEFP
-2277 KDVFESRHHPHAQP
+2277 KDVFEPHHHPHAQP

-2316 PRDELAVTAEGVV
+2316 PRDKIAVTAEGVV
-2329 ESASAETLRKH
+2329 ERVSAETLRKN

-2366 PDTTLDKEIT
+2366 PDTTVDKEIT
-2376 EQILEPNPPEVD
+2376 EQILELNPPEVD
-2388 LSRTSSGKKRKDKKP
+2388 SSRTSSGKKRKDKKP

-2442 PAEESSQVKPIDASQ
+2442 PAEESSQIKPIDASQ
-2457 VPLPGSSIPFED
+2457 VPLPGSSTPFED
-2469 KVPDIERP
+2469 EVPEIERP
-2477 TIPVQEAESSR
+2477 TTPVQEAESSR
-2488 QESESMSPLLTRKKS
+2488 QESEPMSPLLTRKKS
-2503 KKGKKKQKSV
+2503 KKGKKKQKSGV
-2513 VSDEPVTEFAPV
+2513 LNEPVTEFAPV
-2525 EDVPETQTYPEA
+2525 EDVPEAQTYTEA
-2537 MPQDDQYPGSEAR
+2537 MPQDDRYPGSEAR

-2563 QEPRIHVLEKINTTD
+2563 QESRIDVLEKIDTAD

-2631 AMLLA
+2631 DMLLA

-2643 EAEKPSSVNFDLQFR
+2643 EAEKPSFVNSDLQSR
-2658 EKKENEQPLVQSVE
+2658 EKKENEQLLVQSVE

-2689 PAKAPRDP
+2689 PAEAPRDP
-2697 SAQNEYEIA
+2697 SAQDEYELA

-2742 PDSKSETLP
+2742 LGSTLETLP
-2751 KDIALSCDTDNDL
+2751 EDIALPCDTDNDL

-2841 EPTSSEGRL
+2841 EPTSSDL
-2850 DNSTALPQDTFER
+2850 NNSTALPQDTFEH

-2878 VSASGLTEDLP
+2878 VSASGLIGDLP
-2889 RLTQEVASDL
+2889 RLTQEVADDC
-2899 ETDMPKVVDKILA
+2899 ETDMPKAVDETLA
-2912 SESKEVVASTTEPR
+2912 SESEETVASTAEPQ
-2926 IDETLPSRPEASTE
+2926 IEKTLPPEPEASTD
-2940 KPTETTEDSETVKSA
+2940 KPNETTEVPETVDSA
-2955 VSDIA
+2955 DSDIA
-2960 PLDQTGFGVLGSI
+2960 LLDQAGPEVLRSI
-2973 PAEEEHILSSL
+2973 PAGEEHVLSSL
-2984 KLSATETP
+2984 GVSATEPP

-3005 TQEGSFVASESHEPT
+3005 TQEGSSIASESHEPT

-3036 KKGKKAKTEAAF
+3036 KKGKKAKKEAAF
-3048 FESAAPSLLDENQ
+3048 FESAAPSPIDENQ

-3068 RADYAQHGGSH
+3068 QANYVQYGGSH
-3079 KVTAAEE
+3079 KVPAAEE
-3086 SEPETVG
+3086 LEPEAVG
-3093 IQHVP
+3093 VQHVP
-3098 DLESREAVDALS
+3098 DLGSREAVDTPS
-3110 EDISMN
+3110 EDTSKS

-3142 TEIEADIAPPPD
+3142 TEIEADMAPPLD
-3154 DVFATEVRASEIEPI
+3154 DLSATEVRASEIAPI

-3174 AQDEPE
+3174 VQDEPE
-3180 LVAEPIAEPSSAI
+3180 LVAEPSSAI
-3193 AEDEWAVPMSKKKKN
+3193 AEDEWAVPMSKKKGK
-3208 KGRKGKQ
+3208 KGKKGKQ
-3215 SVTKFM
+3215 SVTEFM

-3226 TLSTQSPVVQQLEK
+3226 TLSTQGSVVQQPEK
-3240 TTTPEDTPTTPEI
+3240 TTTPEDTPITPDI

-3281 AETSSGQYFDTTAY
+3281 AETSSGQYFDTTADTAL
-3295 SVPTREFQ
+3295 SVPTRGFE
-3303 IEQTSEQPQLDSRSG
+3303 IEQPSEQPQLDSRSV

-3341 TKEADEVVHDLP
+3341 TEKADEVVHNLP
-3353 RKTSIHTEDQ
+3353 RKTSMHTEDR
-3363 KGEEPD
+3363 KVEEPD
-3369 VRAGREQHNAETDLQ
+3369 VRAGREQHNDETDLQ

-3397 FEQSTTAHSDLDDLG
+3397 FEQSTTAHTDLDDLG

-3470 SSKRSKK
+3470 SSKKSKK
-3477 DKKKAKKSKQRGF
+3477 DKKKAKRSKQRGF

-3497 EATEA
+3497 EAIEA
-3502 TSSTAPEELSERS
+3502 TSSTAPEEL
-3515 IDVENQEPITSDF
+3515 
-3528 DDTPAPPH
+3528 
-3536 MPEAEPH
+3536 
-3543 VDDYQPFA
+3543 
-3551 RKLSKKEKGKAKKST
+3551 
-3566 PADIASPFAETPEQQ
+3566 
-3581 STSEKDT
+3581 
-3588 SYFPETAEPS
+3588 
-3598 SAFEPTQVELP
+3598 
-3609 PESSIEV
+3609 IEV
-3616 GPDTN
+3616 EPDTN

-3645 QSSPADAA
+3645 QSSPAEAA

-3689 EEVLSEDK
+3689 DEVLSEDK

-3745 SIPFGSEHTNLG
+3745 SIAFGSEHTNLA
-3757 SSVIGEPVDAHVDHP
+3757 SSVIGEPVDAQVAHP

-3809 KNMGDTKPQDERL
+3809 RNMGDTVPQDERL

-3836 LAPTNETTMTEAPET
+3836 LAPTNETTMTQAPET

-3857 LAHQESDLE
+3857 LTHQESDLE

-3876 SKKEKRKVK
+3876 SKQEKRKVK
-3885 KTKQIFEDPLGEFE
+3885 KTKQIFEDPLEEFE

-3920 ASVTDSQ
+3920 ASVKDSQ

-3957 KKAKKFKARDAS
+3957 KKAKKFKTRDAS
-3969 FEPEEED
+3969 FEPDEED

-4016 GSIVPTEPLP
+4016 GSILPTEPLP

-4033 AIEFTDPNT
+4033 AIEVTDPNT

-4053 AGPKNHREQETEIK
+4053 AGPKSHREQETEIK

-4106 ESRRNQENDFFTP
+4106 ESRLDQENDSFTT

-4153 SYLVERTR
+4153 SYLVERNR
-4161 EFQDDQDEPL
+4161 EVQDDQDEPL

-4228 AREIAMLDNTEEP
+4228 TREIAMLDNTEEP
-4241 FIQTTFQTVESE
+4241 FIKTTFQTVESE
-4253 NLAAEP
+4253 TPAAEP
-4259 ETLLDPDAQDDWSFS
+4259 ETLLDPDAQDERSFS

-4299 MIDTEEMVEEPQHLT
+4299 MIDTEEMVEPVLEPQHLT
-4314 SETQVTEPSNIETQ
+4314 SETQVPEPSKIETQ
-4328 VDAGPDTGDTSQSS
+4328 IDAGPDTGDASQSS
-4342 YDALKLEMIEPVVV
+4342 YDALKLETIEPVVA
-4356 EISQNAEGSSHE
+4356 ETSQNAEGSSHE

-4380 ENQVPQDI
+4380 ENQVPQDT

-4417 ASPASVGEADPGEVT
+4417 ASPASLGEADPGEVT

-4439 KRNNRDSRTVSPP
+4439 KRNSRDSRTVSPP

-4491 GTLANISTDVKDV
+4491 GTLANISTDVKEV
-4504 QDEPDVS
+4504 QYEPDVS
-4511 SFAMLKR
+4511 SFAIPKR

-4530 MTPDVVTTAITEDS
+4530 MTPDVVTPAITEDS

-4554 VTAYDGSKQEGTA
+4554 VTAFDGSKQEGTA

-4588 AETATH
+4588 AETAIH

-4690 TWSFKNLEPPT
+4690 RWSFKNLEPPS

-4815 PPILPRAATLPVP
+4815 PPILPRAATPPAP

-4868 GPGHATKA
+4868 GPGHTTKA

-4898 VSQSIDREVADDQVP
+4898 VSQSTDRELAGDQIS
-4913 ILRPLSSLSNPSTR
+4913 ILRPLSSLSNLSAR

-5062 NNSLQEMLETRDL
+5062 DNSLQEMLETRDL

-5251 RIAARLDNA
+5251 KIAARLDNA

-5402 LPPLQPEYDTHGDL
+5402 LPPLQPEYDAHGDL

-5475 VLVAGSKQG
+5475 VLVAGSKRG

>member
-1 MFRSLSSRNS
+1 MGRLASSEQGTQMASPCNNSQEQAPGCPAYGWACQNAGGWESSRAPNPSRESLELFTRTSNCCCGEASYRLRNRVPLPGAHISPTMFRSLSSKNS

-35 HRKHSRNDERS
+35 HRKHARNDERS

-58 PPVNDSPNYYTTS
+58 PPVNGSPNYYTTS

-136 QHHSSGDEP
+136 QYHSSGDES

-173 GQNPATYAQPSFG
+173 GQNPATYAQLSFG

-191 GQAGEYYVGDQSR
+191 GQAGEYFVGDQSR

-252 QNPSTG
+252 QNPSTR
-258 PDRPAE
+258 PDRLAE

-278 PHVAPASN
+278 HVASASN

-293 MNNLTGQVSPSQQY
+293 MNNLTGQVSPSQQH

-319 SHDVYSQSPHAVPF
+319 SHDVYSQSPHAVPS
-333 MSVLLSHNNGTP
+333 MPVLLSHNNGTP
-345 LAAQYPGKGKQ
+345 LAAQYPGK
-356 QAVNHTPQYAATAAG
+356 
-371 VAAGVY
+371 
-377 GHHHHKMHQHNHSA
+377 A

-396 GGATTYGNSPPRPYT
+396 GGATMYGNSPPRPYT
-411 SGGMAMQHRHK
+411 SGGMATQHRHK
-422 GPISKFVDWWKDH
+422 GPISKFVDWWRDH

-546 TYSVKSGRMDGASR
+546 TYSVKSGRMDEASK
-560 TASHSNGQ
+560 TASHRNGQ
-568 GNRASSHERRTIDY
+568 GNRASSHERRTTDY

-635 ERIHISSRLQEQIK
+635 ERIHVRHPSPGSRLTSQ
-649 EPEPVP
+649 P
-655 RSNSWIDELPET
+655 RSPRGHKSRSRSQSPSLGQILGLTSSQKRTAAKASRSSSPQQQGMFT
-667 YISKNLT
+667 GLFSKQRVT
-674 LIFTPATGKRKGF
+674 TRPKKSKRKGF

-828 WRWRRKSEK
+828 WRWRRKSAK

-846 LHRDDSYVSRDSHAT
+846 LHRDDSHVSRDSNVT
-861 ASQLLQYVHPAPM
+861 ASQPLQYVHPAPM
-874 SSPMHSEAHGP
+874 SSPMHSDAHGP

-906 PQPIMAVRPSIFDT
+906 PQPIMALRPSIFDT

-1005 QQRKEDAK
+1005 QQRNEDAK
-1013 DSKERAREEA
+1013 DSKERARQEA

-1034 ERAMQE
+1034 ERAMHE

-1082 RELEA
+1082 REREA

-1120 AQQTAGASTAPRPS
+1120 AQQTAGARQDSAQKPWGGPSTAPRPS
-1134 VVDTQHDHDNHRP
+1134 VVDTKHDHDNHRQ

-1208 ADLEDRYREPTPSQ
+1208 ADLEDRYRDPTPSQ

-1244 VDDTDYQVYHMP
+1244 VDDTDYQVYHIP

-1317 ASRRAVREDSQ
+1317 ASRRAVREGSQ

-1350 FYEITTP
+1350 FYGITTP

-1367 DEVPHGISG
+1367 DEIPHGISD

-1406 RPDELIEEIP
+1406 RPDESIEEIP
-1416 REAPSTVSDQFYRQ
+1416 REAPSTASDQFYRQ

-1464 TSESDEHMPHVPGGF
+1464 SSESDEHMPHVPGGF
-1479 DDPKSDTV
+1479 DDPESDTV
-1487 YTLHKH
+1487 YTDHKH

-1506 NHDAQQAESEVT
+1506 NHDAQQVESEVT
-1518 QDRQLPEG
+1518 QDRQPPEG

-1561 DRGSSFDDHIE
+1561 DRGSSFDDHSE
-1572 RSTMPQPTVSE
+1572 RSTMSQPTVSE

-1592 NNDNY
+1592 NKDDY
-1597 EAFSPMSKDEPRYVD
+1597 EASSPMSKDEPRYID
-1612 NDTHRSSS
+1612 SDTHRSSS
-1620 HVEAAAIAGAAAAI
+1620 HVEAAAIAGAAATI

-1652 PEYFD
+1652 PEDFD

-1754 DAGPPDEDKT
+1754 NAGPPDEDKA

-1794 RRRKTRKSHREREG
+1794 RRRKIRKSHREREG

-1839 DVDDRSSVISARS
+1839 DVDDQSSVISARS

-1873 LSLFRRKTSDDMISE
+1873 LSLFRRKTSDDMVSE

-1917 ERRSSTSRSRSHV
+1917 ERRSSTSGSRSHV

-1938 SSSSRHHRDQS
+1938 SSSSRHHRRHHRDQT

-1971 NSRSPEKEFDDTRSA
+1971 NSRSPEEEFDDTRSA

-2008 ISRESKSV
+2008 ISRESKSL

-2028 EDEESMPLPED
+2028 EDEESTPLPED
-2039 DLLTSSQTP
+2039 DLLSSSQTP
-2048 ETVEQ
+2048 ETVDQ

-2085 GQSNVK
+2085 GLSNVK

-2249 PIFDQVHHEEPED
+2249 PTFDQVHHGEPED
-2262 VLGSTQTTPKATEFP
+2262 ILGSTQTTPKATEFP
-2277 KDVFESRHHPHAQP
+2277 KDVFEPHHHPHAQP

-2316 PRDELAVTAEGVV
+2316 PRDKIAVTAEGVV
-2329 ESASAETLRKH
+2329 ERVSAETLRKN

-2366 PDTTLDKEIT
+2366 PDTTVDKEIT
-2376 EQILEPNPPEVD
+2376 EQILELNPPEVD
-2388 LSRTSSGKKRKDKKP
+2388 SSRTSSGKKRKDKKP

-2442 PAEESSQVKPIDASQ
+2442 PAEESSQIKPIDASQ
-2457 VPLPGSSIPFED
+2457 VPLPGSSTPFED
-2469 KVPDIERP
+2469 EVPEIERP
-2477 TIPVQEAESSR
+2477 TTPVQEAESSR
-2488 QESESMSPLLTRKKS
+2488 QESEPMSPLLTRKKS
-2503 KKGKKKQKSV
+2503 KKGKKKQKSGV
-2513 VSDEPVTEFAPV
+2513 LNEPVTEFAPV
-2525 EDVPETQTYPEA
+2525 EDVPEAQTYTEA
-2537 MPQDDQYPGSEAR
+2537 MPQDDRYPGSEAR

-2563 QEPRIHVLEKINTTD
+2563 QESRIDVLEKIDTAD

-2631 AMLLA
+2631 DMLLA

-2643 EAEKPSSVNFDLQFR
+2643 EAEKPSFVNSDLQSR
-2658 EKKENEQPLVQSVE
+2658 EKKENEQLLVQSVE

-2689 PAKAPRDP
+2689 PAEAPRDP
-2697 SAQNEYEIA
+2697 SAQDEYELA

-2742 PDSKSETLP
+2742 LGSTLETLP
-2751 KDIALSCDTDNDL
+2751 EDIALPCDTDNDL

-2841 EPTSSEGRL
+2841 EPTSSDL
-2850 DNSTALPQDTFER
+2850 NNSTALPQDTFEH

-2878 VSASGLTEDLP
+2878 VSASGLIGDLP
-2889 RLTQEVASDL
+2889 RLTQEVADDC
-2899 ETDMPKVVDKILA
+2899 ETDMPKAVDETLA
-2912 SESKEVVASTTEPR
+2912 SESEETVASTAEPQ
-2926 IDETLPSRPEASTE
+2926 IEKTLPPEPEASTD
-2940 KPTETTEDSETVKSA
+2940 KPNETTEVPETVDSA
-2955 VSDIA
+2955 DSDIA
-2960 PLDQTGFGVLGSI
+2960 LLDQAGPEVLRSI
-2973 PAEEEHILSSL
+2973 PAGEEHVLSSL
-2984 KLSATETP
+2984 GVSATEPP

-3005 TQEGSFVASESHEPT
+3005 TQEGSSIASESHEPT

-3036 KKGKKAKTEAAF
+3036 KKGKKAKKEAAF
-3048 FESAAPSLLDENQ
+3048 FESAAPSPIDENQ

-3068 RADYAQHGGSH
+3068 QANYVQYGGSH
-3079 KVTAAEE
+3079 KVPAAEE
-3086 SEPETVG
+3086 LEPEAVG
-3093 IQHVP
+3093 VQHVP
-3098 DLESREAVDALS
+3098 DLGSREAVDTPS
-3110 EDISMN
+3110 EDTSKS

-3142 TEIEADIAPPPD
+3142 TEIEADMAPPLD
-3154 DVFATEVRASEIEPI
+3154 DVSATEVRASEIAPI

-3174 AQDEPE
+3174 VQDEPE
-3180 LVAEPIAEPSSAI
+3180 LVAEPSSAI
-3193 AEDEWAVPMSKKKKN
+3193 AEDEWAVPMSKKKGK
-3208 KGRKGKQ
+3208 KGKKGKQ
-3215 SVTKFM
+3215 SVTEFM

-3226 TLSTQSPVVQQLEK
+3226 TLSTQGSVVQQPEK
-3240 TTTPEDTPTTPEI
+3240 TTTPEDTPITPDI

-3281 AETSSGQYFDTTAY
+3281 AETSSGQYFDTTADTAL
-3295 SVPTREFQ
+3295 SVPTREFE
-3303 IEQTSEQPQLDSRSG
+3303 IEQPSEQPQLDSRSV

-3341 TKEADEVVHDLP
+3341 TEKADEVVHNLP
-3353 RKTSIHTEDQ
+3353 RKTSMHTEDR
-3363 KGEEPD
+3363 KVEEPD
-3369 VRAGREQHNAETDLQ
+3369 VRAGREQHNDETDLQ

-3397 FEQSTTAHSDLDDLG
+3397 FEQSTTAHTDLDDLG

-3470 SSKRSKK
+3470 SSKKSKK
-3477 DKKKAKKSKQRGF
+3477 DKKKAKRSKQRGF

-3497 EATEA
+3497 EAIEA

-3515 IDVENQEPITSDF
+3515 ID
-3528 DDTPAPPH
+3528 
-3536 MPEAEPH
+3536 
-3543 VDDYQPFA
+3543 
-3551 RKLSKKEKGKAKKST
+3551 
-3566 PADIASPFAETPEQQ
+3566 
-3581 STSEKDT
+3581 
-3588 SYFPETAEPS
+3588 
-3598 SAFEPTQVELP
+3598 
-3609 PESSIEV
+3609 
-3616 GPDTN
+3616 
-3621 SDPLDKS
+3621 
-3628 DQVAQSSVVQA
+3628 VAQSSVVQA

-3645 QSSPADAA
+3645 QSSPAEAA

-3689 EEVLSEDK
+3689 DEVLSEDK

-3745 SIPFGSEHTNLG
+3745 SIAFGSEHTNLA
-3757 SSVIGEPVDAHVDHP
+3757 SSVIGEPVDAQVAHP

-3809 KNMGDTKPQDERL
+3809 RNMGDTVPQDERL

-3836 LAPTNETTMTEAPET
+3836 LAPTNETTMTQAPET

-3857 LAHQESDLE
+3857 LTHQESDLE

-3876 SKKEKRKVK
+3876 SKQEKRKVK
-3885 KTKQIFEDPLGEFE
+3885 KTKQIFEDPLEEFE

-3920 ASVTDSQ
+3920 ASVKDSQ

-3957 KKAKKFKARDAS
+3957 KKAKKFKTRDAS
-3969 FEPEEED
+3969 FEPDEED

-4016 GSIVPTEPLP
+4016 GSILPTEPLP

-4033 AIEFTDPNT
+4033 AIEVTDPNT

-4053 AGPKNHREQETEIK
+4053 AGPKSHREQETEIK

-4106 ESRRNQENDFFTP
+4106 ESRLDQENDSFTT

-4153 SYLVERTR
+4153 SYLVERNR
-4161 EFQDDQDEPL
+4161 EVQDDQDEPL

-4187 EAVPEDEWALP
+4187 EAVSEDEWALP
-4198 TKQSKKDKRK
+4198 TKQMKKDKRK

-4228 AREIAMLDNTEEP
+4228 TREIAMLGNTEEP
-4241 FIQTTFQTVESE
+4241 FIKTTFQTVESE
-4253 NLAAEP
+4253 TPAAEP
-4259 ETLLDPDAQDDWSFS
+4259 ETLLDPDAQDERSFS

-4299 MIDTEEMVEEPQHLT
+4299 MIDTEEMVEPVLEPQHLT
-4314 SETQVTEPSNIETQ
+4314 SETQVPEPSKIETQ
-4328 VDAGPDTGDTSQSS
+4328 IDAGPDTGDASQSS
-4342 YDALKLEMIEPVVV
+4342 YDALKLETIEPVVA
-4356 EISQNAEGSSHE
+4356 ETSQNAEGSSHE

-4417 ASPASVGEADPGEVT
+4417 ASPASLGEADPGEVT

-4439 KRNNRDSRTVSPP
+4439 KRNSRDSRTVSPP

-4491 GTLANISTDVKDV
+4491 GTLANISTDVKEV
-4504 QDEPDVS
+4504 QYEPDVS
-4511 SFAMLKR
+4511 SFAIPKR

-4530 MTPDVVTTAITEDS
+4530 MTPDVVTPAITEDS

-4554 VTAYDGSKQEGTA
+4554 VTAFDGSKQEGTA

-4588 AETATH
+4588 AETAIH

-4646 SADVSTLEAMVNEI
+4646 LADVSTLEAMVNEI

-4672 AAEVQPQAAAS
+4672 AAELQPQAAAS

-4690 TWSFKNLEPPT
+4690 RWSFKNLEPPS

-4795 PQTPPVPLPPS
+4795 PQTPPVSLPPS

-4815 PPILPRAATLPVP
+4815 PPILPRAATPPAP

-4868 GPGHATKA
+4868 GPGHTTKA

-4898 VSQSIDREVADDQVP
+4898 VSQSTDRELAGDQIS
-4913 ILRPLSSLSNPSTR
+4913 ILRPLSSLSNLSAR

-5028 ILDLEAKLDRLA
+5028 ILDLEAKLGRLA

-5062 NNSLQEMLETRDL
+5062 DNSLQEMLETRDL

-5251 RIAARLDNA
+5251 KIAARLDNA

-5402 LPPLQPEYDTHGDL
+5402 LPPLQPEYDAHGDL

-5475 VLVAGSKQG
+5475 VLVAGSKRG

>member
-1 MFRSLSSRNS
+1 MFRSLSSKNS

-35 HRKHSRNDERS
+35 HRKHARNDERS

-58 PPVNDSPNYYTTS
+58 PPVNGSPNYYTTS

-136 QHHSSGDEP
+136 QHHSSGDE
-145 STNER
+145 SSANER

-173 GQNPATYAQPSFG
+173 GQNPATYAQLSFG

-191 GQAGEYYVGDQSR
+191 GQAGEYFVGDQSR

-252 QNPSTG
+252 QNPSTR
-258 PDRPAE
+258 PDRLAE

-278 PHVAPASN
+278 HVASASN

-293 MNNLTGQVSPSQQY
+293 MNNLTGQVSPSQQH

-319 SHDVYSQSPHAVPF
+319 SHDVYSQSPHAVPS
-333 MSVLLSHNNGTP
+333 MHVLLSHNNGTP
-345 LAAQYPGKGKQ
+345 LAAQYPGK
-356 QAVNHTPQYAATAAG
+356 
-371 VAAGVY
+371 
-377 GHHHHKMHQHNHSA
+377 A

-396 GGATTYGNSPPRPYT
+396 GGATMYGNSPPRPYT
-411 SGGMAMQHRHK
+411 SGGMATQHRHK

-522 AGIAAYGIS
+522 AGIAAYRIS

-546 TYSVKSGRMDGASR
+546 TYSVKSGRMDEASR
-560 TASHSNGQ
+560 TASHRNGQ
-568 GNRASSHERRTIDY
+568 GNRASSHERRTTDY

-596 HRISGRRSDHSGSES
+596 HRISGRRSDHSGSEP

-635 ERIHISSRLQEQIK
+635 ERIH
-649 EPEPVP
+649 PVTTRP
-655 RSNSWIDELPET
+655 KKS
-667 YISKNLT
+667 
-674 LIFTPATGKRKGF
+674 KRKGF

-1054 EESERHKILAEQAE
+1054 EESERHKNLAEQAE

-1120 AQQTAGASTAPRPS
+1120 AQQTAGARQDSAQKPWGGPSTAPRPS

-1406 RPDELIEEIP
+1406 RPDEFIEEIP

-1453 VQGFVEGEVNN
+1453 VQGFVEGEINN
-1464 TSESDEHMPHVPGGF
+1464 SSESDEHMPHVPGGF
-1479 DDPKSDTV
+1479 DDPESDTV

-1548 KRDKAAKKAALEN
+1548 KRDKAAKRAALEN
-1561 DRGSSFDDHIE
+1561 DRGSSFDDHSK

-1652 PEYFD
+1652 PEDFD

-1697 MLPGSKRPKKSKRN
+1697 MLSGSKRPKKSKRN

-1938 SSSSRHHRDQS
+1938 SSSSRHHRRHHRDQS

-2039 DLLTSSQTP
+2039 DLLSSSQTP

-2058 LLPEDNKQDSSVS
+2058 LLPEDNKQDSSVY

-2457 VPLPGSSIPFED
+2457 VPLPGSSTPFED

-2525 EDVPETQTYPEA
+2525 EDVPEAQTYPEA

-2563 QEPRIHVLEKINTTD
+2563 QEPRIHVLEKINTTE

-2672 DQTTNEP
+2672 DPTTNEP

-2742 PDSKSETLP
+2742 PDSKLETLP
-2751 KDIALSCDTDNDL
+2751 EDIALSCDTDNDL

-2777 ADMVSTTEPN
+2777 ADMVSTTEPD

-2805 ASEQMAAAREPTTN
+2805 ASEQMAAAWEPTTN

-2841 EPTSSEGRL
+2841 EPTSSDL
-2850 DNSTALPQDTFER
+2850 NNSTALPQDTFER

-2878 VSASGLTEDLP
+2878 VSASGLIEDLP
-2889 RLTQEVASDL
+2889 RLTQEVADDF
-2899 ETDMPKVVDKILA
+2899 ETDMAKAVDETLA
-2912 SESKEVVASTTEPR
+2912 SESEEAVASTAEPQ
-2926 IDETLPSRPEASTE
+2926 IEETLPPEPEASTD
-2940 KPTETTEDSETVKSA
+2940 KPNETTEVPETVDSA
-2955 VSDIA
+2955 ESDIA
-2960 PLDQTGFGVLGSI
+2960 LLDQAGPEVLRSI
-2973 PAEEEHILSSL
+2973 PAGEEHVLSSL
-2984 KLSATETP
+2984 GVSATEPP

-3005 TQEGSFVASESHEPT
+3005 TQERSSIASESHEPT
-3020 PVEDSWS
+3020 PVGDSWS

-3036 KKGKKAKTEAAF
+3036 KKGKKAKKEAAF
-3048 FESAAPSLLDENQ
+3048 FESAAPSPIDKNQ

-3068 RADYAQHGGSH
+3068 QANYVQYGGSH
-3079 KVTAAEE
+3079 KVPAAEE
-3086 SEPETVG
+3086 LEPEAVG
-3093 IQHVP
+3093 VQHVP
-3098 DLESREAVDALS
+3098 DLESREAVDTPS
-3110 EDISMN
+3110 EDTSKS

-3131 AKYEQASTTPG
+3131 AKYKQASTTPG
-3142 TEIEADIAPPPD
+3142 TEIEADMAPPLD
-3154 DVFATEVRASEIEPI
+3154 DVSATEVRASEIAPI

-3174 AQDEPE
+3174 VQDEPE
-3180 LVAEPIAEPSSAI
+3180 LFAEPIAEPSSAI
-3193 AEDEWAVPMSKKKKN
+3193 AEDEWAVPMSKKKKK
-3208 KGRKGKQ
+3208 KGKKGKQ
-3215 SVTKFM
+3215 SVTEFM

-3226 TLSTQSPVVQQLEK
+3226 TLSTRGSVVQQPEK
-3240 TTTPEDTPTTPEI
+3240 TTTPEDTPITPDI

-3281 AETSSGQYFDTTAY
+3281 AETSSGQYFDTTADTAL
-3295 SVPTREFQ
+3295 SVPTREFE
-3303 IEQTSEQPQLDSRSG
+3303 IEQPSEQPQLDSRSV

-3341 TKEADEVVHDLP
+3341 TEEADEVVHDIP
-3353 RKTSIHTEDQ
+3353 RKTFIHTENQ
-3363 KGEEPD
+3363 KVEEPD

-3397 FEQSTTAHSDLDDLG
+3397 FEKSTTAHTDLDDLG

-3417 EYTDASQEAES
+3417 EYTDASQEAEP

-3515 IDVENQEPITSDF
+3515 IDVENQEPTTSDF
-3528 DDTPAPPH
+3528 DDTPAPPQ
-3536 MPEAEPH
+3536 MPEAEPD

-3551 RKLSKKEKGKAKKST
+3551 RKLSKKEKRKAKKST
-3566 PADIASPFAETPEQQ
+3566 PADIASPFAETLEQQ
-3581 STSEKDT
+3581 SISEKDT

-3598 SAFEPTQVELP
+3598 SALEPTQVELP

-3616 GPDTN
+3616 EPDTN

-3645 QSSPADAA
+3645 QSSPAEAG

-3745 SIPFGSEHTNLG
+3745 SIAFGSEHTNLG
-3757 SSVIGEPVDAHVDHP
+3757 SSVIGEPVDAQVAHP

-3809 KNMGDTKPQDERL
+3809 RNMGDTVPQDERL

-3857 LAHQESDLE
+3857 LTHQESDLE

-3885 KTKQIFEDPLGEFE
+3885 KPKQIFEDPLGELE

-3920 ASVTDSQ
+3920 APMTDSQ

-3933 EKFAPQELVEE
+3933 EEFAPQEFVEE
-3944 TEPFTAKLSKKAK
+3944 TEPFTAKLSKKTK

-3997 QPPIEPIT
+3997 QPPIETIT

-4053 AGPKNHREQETEIK
+4053 AGPKSHREQETEIK

-4076 ADVDSDNIP
+4076 ADIDSDNIP

-4099 ETAEQEP
+4099 ETAEQEL
-4106 ESRRNQENDFFTP
+4106 ESRLDQENDFFTP

-4144 EETPVQDSA
+4144 DQTPVQDSA

-4161 EFQDDQDEPL
+4161 EVQDDQDEPL

-4241 FIQTTFQTVESE
+4241 FIQNTFQTVESE

-4285 KKALTSNEEPQSAS
+4285 KKALTSNEEPQSAP
-4299 MIDTEEMVEEPQHLT
+4299 MIDTEEMVEPVFEPQHLT
-4314 SETQVTEPSNIETQ
+4314 SETQVTEPSKIETQ
-4328 VDAGPDTGDTSQSS
+4328 VDAGPDTGDASQSS
-4342 YDALKLEMIEPVVV
+4342 HDALKLETIEPVVA
-4356 EISQNAEGSSHE
+4356 ETSQNAEGSSHE

-4439 KRNNRDSRTVSPP
+4439 KRNSRDSRTVSPP
-4452 LVTSQEKSMVPV
+4452 LVTSQEESMVPV

-4504 QDEPDVS
+4504 QYEPDVS
-4511 SFAMLKR
+4511 SFAIPKR

-4530 MTPDVVTTAITEDS
+4530 MTPDVVTPAITEDS
-4544 AQPASEGAAF
+4544 APPASEGAAF
-4554 VTAYDGSKQEGTA
+4554 VTVYDGSKQEGTA

-4588 AETATH
+4588 AETAIH

-4672 AAEVQPQAAAS
+4672 AAEVQAVAS
-4683 HFPEETP
+4683 HVPDETP
-4690 TWSFKNLEPPT
+4690 TWSFNSLEAPK
-4701 VQRKSSSGQEDKRD
+4701 VQREPEFGHEDKRE
-4715 DPFISLFTPEATGQ
+4715 DPFISLSVPEVTEQ
-4729 TNEAEPVSPVES
+4729 PNEAEPVSPVES

-4751 QSPVDVSSLAKAIHG
+4751 QSPVDVFSPAKANHG
-4766 LPEVTKKTRFH
+4766 LPEVTKKTKFH
-4777 EPNSS
+4777 EPDSS
-4782 SEEERSVPTSHAR
+4782 SEAKRSVPASHTR
-4795 PQTPPVPLPPS
+4795 PRTPPAPLPPSPSKLEDVPLPPMLPRAATPPVPLPPS
-4806 PSKLDHVPL
+4806 PS
-4815 PPILPRAATLPVP
+4815 
-4828 LPPSP
+4828 
-4833 LKRPATPLAPLPPNP
+4833 KRPATPLAPLPPNS

-4868 GPGHATKA
+4868 GPGHTTKA

-4898 VSQSIDREVADDQVP
+4898 VSQSTDRELSGDQIS
-4913 ILRPLSSLSNPSTR
+4913 ILRPLSSLSNLSTR

-5053 TPTHPSTDD
+5053 TPTHPSTDE

-5251 RIAARLDNA
+5251 KIAARLDNA

-5313 KILSEVGPPRAVAQW
+5313 KILSEVGPARAVAQW

>member
-1 MFRSLSSRNS
+1 MFRSLSSKNS

-35 HRKHSRNDERS
+35 HRKHARNDERS

-58 PPVNDSPNYYTTS
+58 PPVNGSPNYYTTS

-136 QHHSSGDEP
+136 QYHSSGDES

-173 GQNPATYAQPSFG
+173 GQNPATYAQLSFG

-191 GQAGEYYVGDQSR
+191 GQAGEYFVGDQSR

-252 QNPSTG
+252 QNPSTR
-258 PDRPAE
+258 PDRLAE

-278 PHVAPASN
+278 HVASASN

-293 MNNLTGQVSPSQQY
+293 MNNLTGQVSPSQQH

-319 SHDVYSQSPHAVPF
+319 SHDVYSQSPHAVPS
-333 MSVLLSHNNGTP
+333 MPVLLSHNNGTP

-356 QAVNHTPQYAATAAG
+356 QAVNHTPQYAAATAG

-377 GHHHHKMHQHNHSA
+377 GHHHHKTHQHNHSA

-396 GGATTYGNSPPRPYT
+396 GGATMYGNSPPRPYT
-411 SGGMAMQHRHK
+411 SGGMATQHRHK
-422 GPISKFVDWWKDH
+422 GPISKFVDWWRDH

-510 SERRSTKSSWLG
+510 SERRSTQSSWLG

-546 TYSVKSGRMDGASR
+546 TYSVKSGRMDEASK
-560 TASHSNGQ
+560 TASHRNGQ
-568 GNRASSHERRTIDY
+568 GNRASSHERRTTDY

-635 ERIHISSRLQEQIK
+635 ERIHVRHPSPGSRLTSQ
-649 EPEPVP
+649 P
-655 RSNSWIDELPET
+655 RSPRGHKSRSRSQSPSLGQILGLTSSQKRTAAKASRSSSPQQQGMFT
-667 YISKNLT
+667 GLFSKQRVT
-674 LIFTPATGKRKGF
+674 TRPKKSKRKGF

-828 WRWRRKSEK
+828 WRWRRKSAK

-846 LHRDDSYVSRDSHAT
+846 LHRDDSHVSRDSNVT
-861 ASQLLQYVHPAPM
+861 ASQPLQYVHPAPM
-874 SSPMHSEAHGP
+874 SSPMHSDAHGP

-906 PQPIMAVRPSIFDT
+906 PQPIMALRPSIFDT

-1005 QQRKEDAK
+1005 QQRNEDAK
-1013 DSKERAREEA
+1013 DSKERARQEA

-1034 ERAMQE
+1034 ERAMHE

-1082 RELEA
+1082 REREA

-1120 AQQTAGASTAPRPS
+1120 AQQTAGARQDSAQKPWGGPSTAPRPS
-1134 VVDTQHDHDNHRP
+1134 VVDTKHDHDNHRQ

-1189 HSDLARHDE
+1189 HSDLARHGE

-1208 ADLEDRYREPTPSQ
+1208 ADLEDRYRDPTPSQ

-1244 VDDTDYQVYHMP
+1244 VDDTDYQVYHIP

-1317 ASRRAVREDSQ
+1317 ASRRAVREGSQ

-1367 DEVPHGISG
+1367 DEIPHGISD

-1406 RPDELIEEIP
+1406 RPDESIEEIP
-1416 REAPSTVSDQFYRQ
+1416 REAPSTASDQFYRQ

-1464 TSESDEHMPHVPGGF
+1464 SSESDEHMPHVPGGF
-1479 DDPKSDTV
+1479 DDPESDTV
-1487 YTLHKH
+1487 YTDHKH

-1506 NHDAQQAESEVT
+1506 NHDAQQVESEVT
-1518 QDRQLPEG
+1518 QDRQPPEG

-1561 DRGSSFDDHIE
+1561 DRGSSFDDHSE
-1572 RSTMPQPTVSE
+1572 RSTMSQPTVSE

-1592 NNDNY
+1592 NKDDY
-1597 EAFSPMSKDEPRYVD
+1597 EASSPMSKDEPRYID
-1612 NDTHRSSS
+1612 SDTHRSSS
-1620 HVEAAAIAGAAAAI
+1620 HVEAAAIAGAAATI

-1652 PEYFD
+1652 PEDFD

-1754 DAGPPDEDKT
+1754 NAGPPDEDKA

-1794 RRRKTRKSHREREG
+1794 RRRKIRKSHREREG

-1839 DVDDRSSVISARS
+1839 DVDDQSSVISARS

-1873 LSLFRRKTSDDMISE
+1873 LSLFRRKTSDDTVSE

-1938 SSSSRHHRDQS
+1938 SSSSRHHRRHHRDQT

-1971 NSRSPEKEFDDTRSA
+1971 NSRSPEEEFDDTRSA

-2008 ISRESKSV
+2008 ISRESKSL

-2028 EDEESMPLPED
+2028 EDEESTPLPED
-2039 DLLTSSQTP
+2039 DLLSSSQTP
-2048 ETVEQ
+2048 ETVDQ

-2085 GQSNVK
+2085 GLSNVK

-2184 FMHSTEFRPLY
+2184 FIHSTEFRPLY

-2249 PIFDQVHHEEPED
+2249 PTFDQVHHGEPED
-2262 VLGSTQTTPKATEFP
+2262 ILGSTQTTPKATEFP
-2277 KDVFESRHHPHAQP
+2277 KDVFEPHHHPHAQP

-2316 PRDELAVTAEGVV
+2316 PRDKIAVTAEGVV
-2329 ESASAETLRKH
+2329 ERVSAETLRKN

-2366 PDTTLDKEIT
+2366 PDTTVDKEIT
-2376 EQILEPNPPEVD
+2376 EQILELNPPEVD
-2388 LSRTSSGKKRKDKKP
+2388 SSRTSSGKKRKDKKP

-2442 PAEESSQVKPIDASQ
+2442 PAEESSQIKPIDASQ
-2457 VPLPGSSIPFED
+2457 VPLPGSSTPFED
-2469 KVPDIERP
+2469 EVPEIERP
-2477 TIPVQEAESSR
+2477 TTPVQEAESSR
-2488 QESESMSPLLTRKKS
+2488 QESEPMSPLLTRKKS
-2503 KKGKKKQKSV
+2503 KKGKKKQKSGV
-2513 VSDEPVTEFAPV
+2513 LNEPVTEFAPV
-2525 EDVPETQTYPEA
+2525 EDVPEAQTYTEA
-2537 MPQDDQYPGSEAR
+2537 MPQDDRYPGSEAR

-2563 QEPRIHVLEKINTTD
+2563 QESRIDVLEKIDTAD

-2631 AMLLA
+2631 DMLLA

-2643 EAEKPSSVNFDLQFR
+2643 EAEKPSFVNSDLQSR
-2658 EKKENEQPLVQSVE
+2658 EKKENEQLLVQSVE

-2689 PAKAPRDP
+2689 PAEAPRDP
-2697 SAQNEYEIA
+2697 SAQDEYELA

-2742 PDSKSETLP
+2742 LGSTLETLP
-2751 KDIALSCDTDNDL
+2751 EDIALPCDTDNDL

-2841 EPTSSEGRL
+2841 EPTSSDL
-2850 DNSTALPQDTFER
+2850 NNSTALPQDTFEH

-2878 VSASGLTEDLP
+2878 VSASGLIGDLP
-2889 RLTQEVASDL
+2889 RLTQEVADDC
-2899 ETDMPKVVDKILA
+2899 ETDMPKAVDETLA
-2912 SESKEVVASTTEPR
+2912 SESEETVASMAEPQ
-2926 IDETLPSRPEASTE
+2926 IEKTLPPEPEASTD
-2940 KPTETTEDSETVKSA
+2940 KPNETTEVPETVDSA
-2955 VSDIA
+2955 DSDIA
-2960 PLDQTGFGVLGSI
+2960 LLDQAGPEVLRSI
-2973 PAEEEHILSSL
+2973 PAGEEHVLSSL
-2984 KLSATETP
+2984 GVSATEPP

-3005 TQEGSFVASESHEPT
+3005 TQEGSSIASESHEPT

-3036 KKGKKAKTEAAF
+3036 KKGKKAKKEAAF
-3048 FESAAPSLLDENQ
+3048 FESAAPSPIDENQ

-3068 RADYAQHGGSH
+3068 QANYVQYGGSH
-3079 KVTAAEE
+3079 KVPAAEE
-3086 SEPETVG
+3086 LEPEAVG
-3093 IQHVP
+3093 VQHVP
-3098 DLESREAVDALS
+3098 DLGSREAVDTPS
-3110 EDISMN
+3110 EDTSKS

-3142 TEIEADIAPPPD
+3142 TEIEADMAPPLD
-3154 DVFATEVRASEIEPI
+3154 DVSATEVRASEIAPI

-3174 AQDEPE
+3174 VQDEPE
-3180 LVAEPIAEPSSAI
+3180 LVAEPSSAI
-3193 AEDEWAVPMSKKKKN
+3193 AEDEWAVPMSKKKGK
-3208 KGRKGKQ
+3208 KGKKGKQ
-3215 SVTKFM
+3215 SVTEFM

-3226 TLSTQSPVVQQLEK
+3226 TLSTQGSVVQQPEK
-3240 TTTPEDTPTTPEI
+3240 TTTPEDTPITPDI

-3281 AETSSGQYFDTTAY
+3281 AETSSGQYFDTTADTAL
-3295 SVPTREFQ
+3295 SVPTREFE
-3303 IEQTSEQPQLDSRSG
+3303 IEQPSEQPQLDSRSV

-3341 TKEADEVVHDLP
+3341 TEKADEVVHNLP
-3353 RKTSIHTEDQ
+3353 RKTSMHTEDR
-3363 KGEEPD
+3363 KVEEPD
-3369 VRAGREQHNAETDLQ
+3369 VRAGREQHNDETDLQ

-3397 FEQSTTAHSDLDDLG
+3397 FEQSTTAHTDLDDLG

-3470 SSKRSKK
+3470 SSKKSKK
-3477 DKKKAKKSKQRGF
+3477 DKKKARRSKQRGF

-3497 EATEA
+3497 EAIEA

-3515 IDVENQEPITSDF
+3515 IDVENQEPTTSDF
-3528 DDTPAPPH
+3528 DDTPAPPQ
-3536 MPEAEPH
+3536 MPEAEPDA
-3543 VDDYQPFA
+3543 DDYQPFA
-3551 RKLSKKEKGKAKKST
+3551 RKLSKKEKRKAKKST
-3566 PADIASPFAETPEQQ
+3566 PADIASPFAETLEQQ

-3588 SYFPETAEPS
+3588 SYLPETAEPS
-3598 SAFEPTQVELP
+3598 SALESTQVELP

-3616 GPDTN
+3616 EPDTN

-3645 QSSPADAA
+3645 QSSPAEAA

-3689 EEVLSEDK
+3689 DEVLSEDK

-3745 SIPFGSEHTNLG
+3745 SIAFGSEHTNLA
-3757 SSVIGEPVDAHVDHP
+3757 SSVIGEPVDAQVAHP

-3809 KNMGDTKPQDERL
+3809 RNMGDTVPQDERL

-3836 LAPTNETTMTEAPET
+3836 LAPTNETTMTQAPET

-3857 LAHQESDLE
+3857 LTHQESDLE

-3876 SKKEKRKVK
+3876 SKQEKRKVK
-3885 KTKQIFEDPLGEFE
+3885 KTKQIFEDPLEEFE

-3920 ASVTDSQ
+3920 ASVKDSQ

-3957 KKAKKFKARDAS
+3957 KKAKKFKTRDAS
-3969 FEPEEED
+3969 FEPDEED

-4016 GSIVPTEPLP
+4016 GSILPTEPLP

-4033 AIEFTDPNT
+4033 AIEVTDPNT

-4053 AGPKNHREQETEIK
+4053 AGPKSHREQETEIK

-4106 ESRRNQENDFFTP
+4106 ESRLDQENDSFTT

-4153 SYLVERTR
+4153 SYLVERNR
-4161 EFQDDQDEPL
+4161 EVQDDQDEPL

-4228 AREIAMLDNTEEP
+4228 TREIAMLDNTEEP
-4241 FIQTTFQTVESE
+4241 FIKTTFQTVESE
-4253 NLAAEP
+4253 TPAAEP
-4259 ETLLDPDAQDDWSFS
+4259 ETLLDPDAQDERSFS

-4299 MIDTEEMVEEPQHLT
+4299 MIDTEEMVEPVLEPQYLT
-4314 SETQVTEPSNIETQ
+4314 SETQVPEPSKIETQ
-4328 VDAGPDTGDTSQSS
+4328 IDAGPDTGDASQSS
-4342 YDALKLEMIEPVVV
+4342 YDALKLETIEPVVA
-4356 EISQNAEGSSHE
+4356 ETSQNAEGSSHE

-4417 ASPASVGEADPGEVT
+4417 ASPASLGEADPGEVT

-4439 KRNNRDSRTVSPP
+4439 KRNSRDSRTVSPP

-4464 TEPTGGTADDGFAD
+4464 TEPTGGTADDGFTD

-4491 GTLANISTDVKDV
+4491 GTLANISTDVKEV
-4504 QDEPDVS
+4504 QYEPDVS
-4511 SFAMLKR
+4511 SFAIPKR

-4530 MTPDVVTTAITEDS
+4530 MTPDVVTPAITEDS

-4554 VTAYDGSKQEGTA
+4554 VTAFDGSKQEGTA

-4588 AETATH
+4588 AETAIH

-4646 SADVSTLEAMVNEI
+4646 LADVSTLEAMVNEI

-4690 TWSFKNLEPPT
+4690 RWSFKNLEPPS

-4751 QSPVDVSSLAKAIHG
+4751 QSPVDVSSLVKAIHG

-4815 PPILPRAATLPVP
+4815 PPILPRAATPPAP

-4868 GPGHATKA
+4868 GPGHTTKA

-4898 VSQSIDREVADDQVP
+4898 VSQSTDRELAGDQIS
-4913 ILRPLSSLSNPSTR
+4913 ILRPLSSLSNLSAR

-4948 RRINRS
+4948 QRINRS

-4997 ANIYEGWGDVRSSP
+4997 ANIYVSIRIFWQ
-5011 TISPTRP
+5011 TTNT
-5018 PSMRKRQSMH
+5018 
-5028 ILDLEAKLDRLA
+5028 DLFFRRAGAMSVAHQPFRRRDRLA
-5040 SENRYLQDAIGQS
+5040 CGN
-5053 TPTHPSTDD
+5053 
-5062 NNSLQEMLETRDL
+5062 
-5075 QLQKKDAEIQEIR
+5075 
-5088 SLLEPLQREIA
+5088 A
-5099 KLTEVNNNLS
+5099 KACIFLT
-5109 EVNRSFTGN
+5109 
-5118 NDIPYATLQSEH
+5118 
-5130 ANAHKQ
+5130 
-5136 LHHTSQELEGL
+5136 
-5147 KKQHHELSDNMEDI
+5147 
-5161 VRQEIA
+5161 
-5167 NALEEKNAEIRKLR
+5167 
-5181 DELDLASQQIRLLQ
+5181 
-5195 SEILA
+5195 
-5200 SKGDNY
+5200 
-5206 LTTRDEDYFD
+5206 
-5216 TSCQKLCQHV
+5216 
-5226 QQWVLRFSKYS
+5226 
-5237 DNRMCRLTSDLTDD
+5237 
-5251 RIAARLDNA
+5251 
-5260 ILDGSDVDKLL
+5260 
-5271 GDRIR
+5271 
-5276 RRDVFMSVVMTM
+5276 
-5288 IWEYVF
+5288 
-5294 TRYLFGMDREQRQK
+5294 
-5308 LKSLE
+5308 
-5313 KILSEVGPPRAVAQW
+5313 
-5328 RATTLTLLSRRPA
+5328 
-5341 FATQRNLD
+5341 
-5349 TEAVAQEIFSVLS
+5349 
-5362 ALLPPPA
+5362 
-5369 QLEPQILSS
+5369 
-5378 LRNVLRLA
+5378 
-5386 VELSIEMRSQ
+5386 
-5396 KAEYIM
+5396 
-5402 LPPLQPEYDTHGDL
+5402 
-5416 VRKVHFNAALMNER
+5416 
-5430 SGEYTSNDEL
+5430 
-5440 ERSQAVVKIVL
+5440 
-5451 FPLVVKKGD
+5451 
-5460 DVGEGEDEIVVCPAQ
+5460 
-5475 VLVAGSKQG
+5475 
-5484 KKVVRVLS
+5484 
-5492 GAMDI
+5492 
-5497 DNPRHSNQ
+5497 
-5505 SVISGLESGGMI
+5505 

>member
-319 SHDVYSQSPHAVPF
+319 SHDVYSQSPHAVPS

-345 LAAQYPGKGKQ
+345 LAAQYPGK
-356 QAVNHTPQYAATAAG
+356 
-371 VAAGVY
+371 
-377 GHHHHKMHQHNHSA
+377 A

-396 GGATTYGNSPPRPYT
+396 GGATMYGNSPPRPYT

-568 GNRASSHERRTIDY
+568 GNRASSHERRTTDY

-635 ERIHISSRLQEQIK
+635 ERIHVRHPSPGSRHTSQ
-649 EPEPVP
+649 P
-655 RSNSWIDELPET
+655 RSPRGYKSRSRSQSPSLGQILGLTSSQKRTSAKTSRSSSPQQQGMFT
-667 YISKNLT
+667 GLFSKQPVT
-674 LIFTPATGKRKGF
+674 TRPKKSKRKGF

-1754 DAGPPDEDKT
+1754 DPGPPDEDKT

-1852 RSSHSSR
+1852 RSSHNSR

-2457 VPLPGSSIPFED
+2457 VPLPGSSTPFED

-2563 QEPRIHVLEKINTTD
+2563 QEPRIHVLEKINKTD

-2742 PDSKSETLP
+2742 PDSKLETLP

-3098 DLESREAVDALS
+3098 DLESREAVDAPS

-3543 VDDYQPFA
+3543 
-3551 RKLSKKEKGKAKKST
+3551 
-3566 PADIASPFAETPEQQ
+3566 
-3581 STSEKDT
+3581 
-3588 SYFPETAEPS
+3588 
-3598 SAFEPTQVELP
+3598 
-3609 PESSIEV
+3609 
-3616 GPDTN
+3616 
-3621 SDPLDKS
+3621 
-3628 DQVAQSSVVQA
+3628 VAQSSVVQA

-4259 ETLLDPDAQDDWSFS
+4259 ETLLDPDAQDDW
-4274 RKPSKKEKRKA
+4274 K
-4285 KKALTSNEEPQSAS
+4285 
-4299 MIDTEEMVEEPQHLT
+4299 
-4314 SETQVTEPSNIETQ
+4314 
-4328 VDAGPDTGDTSQSS
+4328 
-4342 YDALKLEMIEPVVV
+4342 
-4356 EISQNAEGSSHE
+4356 GSSHE

-4795 PQTPPVPLPPS
+4795 PQTPPVPLLPS

-4815 PPILPRAATLPVP
+4815 PPILPRAATPPVP

-4913 ILRPLSSLSNPSTR
+4913 ILRPLSSLSNLSTR

-4966 GPTTIPIEPPP
+4966 GPTTIPNEPPP

>member
-1 MFRSLSSRNS
+1 MFRSLSSKNS

-46 SKHASKKSTSTQ
+46 SKHANKKSISTQ
-58 PPVNDSPNYYTTS
+58 PSVNDSPNYYTTS
-71 EPLNQ
+71 EPLDQ

-123 YNGDAGQKYGRTL
+123 YNGDAGQKYGRSL

-191 GQAGEYYVGDQSR
+191 GQAGEYHVGDQSR

-215 QFPQSNAGAAAEYYS
+215 QFTQSNAGAAAEYYS

-252 QNPSTG
+252 QNPSTR
-258 PDRPAE
+258 PDRPSE

-278 PHVAPASN
+278 PHVAPANN

-293 MNNLTGQVSPSQQY
+293 ISNLTGQVSPSQQY

-319 SHDVYSQSPHAVPF
+319 SHDVYSQSPHAVAS
-333 MSVLLSHNNGTP
+333 MSVSLSHNNGTP

-356 QAVNHTPQYAATAAG
+356 HAVNHTPQYAAAAAG

-396 GGATTYGNSPPRPYT
+396 GGATMYGDSSPRPYT
-411 SGGMAMQHRHK
+411 SGGMATQHRHK

-463 APRKHNRGSRRS
+463 APRKHNRGGRRS
-475 SDSLRRRSGDSLHR
+475 SGSLRRRSGDSLHR
-489 SYTNGSRNSRVDKDA
+489 SYTNASRNSRVDKDA

-531 KVGKSLWQNSRDFDD
+531 KAGKSLWQNSRDFDD
-546 TYSVKSGRMDGASR
+546 TYSVKSGRIDGASR
-560 TASHSNGQ
+560 TASRGDGQ
-568 GNRASSHERRTIDY
+568 RNRASSHERRTIDY
-582 RSVNGSASARFETD
+582 KSVNGSASARFESD

-620 ATKSGRMAAEGPPSE
+620 ATKCGRMAAEGPPSE
-635 ERIHISSRLQEQIK
+635 ERIHVRHPSPGSRHTSR
-649 EPEPVP
+649 P
-655 RSNSWIDELPET
+655 RSPRGYVSRSRSQSPSLGQILGLTSAQKRTSAKTSRSSSPQQQGMFT
-667 YISKNLT
+667 GLFSRQPVTTRPKKSKM
-674 LIFTPATGKRKGF
+674 KGF

-698 NSELAFGSRT
+698 NSELAFGSRPI
-708 MKNGQPSKT
+708 KNGQPSKT

-743 MQRSRPGSKRS
+743 MQRSRPGSKIS

-765 YDTKRSKHAASEEE
+765 YDTKRSKHAANEEE

-799 DYDIKGKAPRRQPS
+799 DYDIKDKALRRQPS

-828 WRWRRKSEK
+828 WRWRRKSDK

-846 LHRDDSYVSRDSHAT
+846 LHRDDSYASRDPNVA
-861 ASQLLQYVHPAPM
+861 ASQPLRYVHPAPM
-874 SSPMHSEAHGP
+874 SSPMHFEVHGP
-885 SSMPGAF
+885 SSMPRAF
-892 PEQAYTTE
+892 PEQAYTAE

-906 PQPIMAVRPSIFDT
+906 PQPIMALRPSMFDT
-920 QNSPYHAHPDQSSPR
+920 QNLPYHAHPDQSSPR

-949 QSSPISNHTT
+949 QSSPISNHPI
-959 RNAAIIGLAGAVTA
+959 RNAAIIGLAGVATA

-1040 ESKRLADEIARRQA
+1040 ESKRQAVETARRQA
-1054 EESERHKILAEQAE
+1054 QEFERQKILAEQAE

-1082 RELEA
+1082 REREA

-1120 AQQTAGASTAPRPS
+1120 AQQTAGARQDSAQKPWGGPSTAPRPS
-1134 VVDTQHDHDNHRP
+1134 VVDTQHDHDDHRP
-1147 DTRSNPAVPYATRSY
+1147 DTGSDPAVPYATRSY

-1208 ADLEDRYREPTPSQ
+1208 ADLEDRYRDPTPSQ

-1232 EPSKGKTKVHGP
+1232 EPSTGKTKVLGP

-1317 ASRRAVREDSQ
+1317 ASRRAVREGSQ

-1376 LRTEYVHTAPSQE
+1376 LRTDHVHTAPSQE

-1406 RPDELIEEIP
+1406 RPDELIEEVP

-1464 TSESDEHMPHVPGGF
+1464 SSESDEHMPHVPGGF
-1479 DDPKSDTV
+1479 DDPESDTV
-1487 YTLHKH
+1487 YTDHKH
-1493 ERASSPQQNANSF
+1493 ERASSPQQDAKSF
-1506 NHDAQQAESEVT
+1506 NHDAQQVESEVT

-1561 DRGSSFDDHIE
+1561 DRGSSFDDHSE

-1592 NNDNY
+1592 NNDDY
-1597 EAFSPMSKDEPRYVD
+1597 EAFSPMSKDEPRYID
-1612 NDTHRSSS
+1612 NDTRRSSG
-1620 HVEAAAIAGAAAAI
+1620 HFEAGAIAGAAAAI

-1652 PEYFD
+1652 PEDFD

-1742 EPTGSRSYEPRG
+1742 EPTESRSYEPLG

-1764 VETGK
+1764 VEAER

-1839 DVDDRSSVISARS
+1839 DVDDQSSVISARS

-1873 LSLFRRKTSDDMISE
+1873 LSLFRRKTSDDMVSE
-1888 EKKRLSDDAE
+1888 EKKRLSGDAE

-1917 ERRSSTSRSRSHV
+1917 E
-1930 DHDASSRH
+1930 
-1938 SSSSRHHRDQS
+1938 
-1949 VDDDASSQISE
+1949 
-1960 SKRRHKHHSRD
+1960 
-1971 NSRSPEKEFDDTRSA
+1971 
-1986 TSESRRKHRHR
+1986 
-1997 HRDDDSEHKRS
+1997 
-2008 ISRESKSV
+2008 
-2016 RDQDQSFLVERV
+2016 LERV

-2039 DLLTSSQTP
+2039 DLLSSSQTP
-2048 ETVEQ
+2048 ETVDQ

-2058 LLPEDNKQDSSVS
+2058 LLPEDNKQDSSAS
-2071 AKPPVLQTSSAELE
+2071 AKLPVLQKSSAELE
-2085 GQSNVK
+2085 GLSNVK
-2091 EHEEVDVAAP
+2091 EHEKVDVAAP
-2101 EVVEATSSTSPTEG
+2101 EVVEATSSTSPTEV

-2249 PIFDQVHHEEPED
+2249 PTFDQAHYEEPED

-2277 KDVFESRHHPHAQP
+2277 KDVFESHPHPHAQP

-2316 PRDELAVTAEGVV
+2316 PRDELAVTAEGAV
-2329 ESASAETLRKH
+2329 ERASAGTLCKH

-2366 PDTTLDKEIT
+2366 PDTTVDKEIT
-2376 EQILEPNPPEVD
+2376 EQILEPNQPEVD
-2388 LSRTSSGKKRKDKKP
+2388 LSRTSSNKKRKDKKP

-2412 DDPDPV
+2412 DDPDPI

-2442 PAEESSQVKPIDASQ
+2442 PAEESSQAKSIDASQ
-2457 VPLPGSSIPFED
+2457 VPLSGSSTLFED
-2469 KVPDIERP
+2469 KVPEIERP
-2477 TIPVQEAESSR
+2477 TTPVQEAESSR
-2488 QESESMSPLLTRKKS
+2488 QESEPMSPLLTRKKS
-2503 KKGKKKQKSV
+2503 KKGKKKQRSV
-2513 VSDEPVTEFAPV
+2513 VLDEPVTEFAPV
-2525 EDVPETQTYPEA
+2525 EDVPEAQTYTEA

-2550 NEAADLEPTISHG
+2550 NEAADLEPTISHR
-2563 QEPRIHVLEKINTTD
+2563 QEPRIDVLEKIDTVD
-2578 IATGSTE
+2578 IATRLTE
-2585 STSLGQLDEETP
+2585 STTLGQPDEETP
-2597 AEESSYTMSK
+2597 AEEPNYTMSK
-2607 AERKKNKKKA
+2607 AERKKSKKKA

-2631 AMLLA
+2631 TAMLVA
-2636 SEDREAE
+2636 SEDRESE
-2643 EAEKPSSVNFDLQFR
+2643 EIDKPSSVNSDLRPR
-2658 EKKENEQPLVQSVE
+2658 ERKENEQPLVQSVE

-2679 IEQSIHEDNT
+2679 IEQSTHEDDT
-2689 PAKAPRDP
+2689 PAEAPRDP
-2697 SAQNEYEIA
+2697 HQDAPAELA
-2706 SEPITAAQQEIPA
+2706 SE
-2719 EPASEGQVETQTPQH
+2719 SQVETQAPQYN
-2734 TIDAPHGP
+2734 IDTAHGP
-2742 PDSKSETLP
+2742 SDPKSETLLE
-2751 KDIALSCDTDNDL
+2751 DVALPRDPDNDL
-2764 EEPVLSEPISDAV
+2764 EEPILSESISDAV

-2787 AEQDQQRPVSQAE
+2787 AEQDQQQPVSQAE

-2805 ASEQMAAAREPTTN
+2805 ASAQMVAAREPTTN

-2825 SWFPGSKSQEV
+2825 SWLPGSKSQEV
-2836 ENLKD
+2836 ENPRD
-2841 EPTSSEGRL
+2841 EPTSSEERL
-2850 DNSTALPQDTFER
+2850 DHSTALPQDTFER
-2863 LLEQPVQHPESNEVP
+2863 LLEQPVQHPESIQAP
-2878 VSASGLTEDLP
+2878 VSASGLIEDLP
-2889 RLTQEVASDL
+2889 RLTQEVAGDF
-2899 ETDMPKVVDKILA
+2899 ETDMPKAVDETLA
-2912 SESKEVVASTTEPR
+2912 SESEEAVASTAEPQ
-2926 IDETLPSRPEASTE
+2926 IEETLPSEPEASTD
-2940 KPTETTEDSETVKSA
+2940 KPNETTEVSETVDSA

-2960 PLDQTGFGVLGSI
+2960 ALDQAGPEVLRSI
-2973 PAEEEHILSSL
+2973 PAGEEHVLSSL
-2984 KLSATETP
+2984 GVSATEAP

-3005 TQEGSFVASESHEPT
+3005 TQEGSSIASESHEPT

-3036 KKGKKAKTEAAF
+3036 KKGKKAKKEASF
-3048 FESAAPSLLDENQ
+3048 FESAAPSPTDKNQ
-3061 SLDAEVP
+3061 SLDAEVSQ
-3068 RADYAQHGGSH
+3068 ADYAQYGGSH
-3079 KVTAAEE
+3079 KVIAAEE
-3086 SEPETVG
+3086 LEPEAVG
-3093 IQHVP
+3093 IQHVS
-3098 DLESREAVDALS
+3098 DLESKEAVEAPS
-3110 EDISMN
+3110 EDISEN

-3131 AKYEQASTTPG
+3131 TTYEQASTTLG
-3142 TEIEADIAPPPD
+3142 TKIEVYIAPPLD
-3154 DVFATEVRASEIEPI
+3154 DVSVTEVRASEIAPI

-3180 LVAEPIAEPSSAI
+3180 SVAEPIAEPSSAI
-3193 AEDEWAVPMSKKKKN
+3193 AEDEWAVPMSKKKKK
-3208 KGRKGKQ
+3208 KGKKGKQ
-3215 SVTKFM
+3215 SVTEFM
-3221 EPAED
+3221 EPAKD
-3226 TLSTQSPVVQQLEK
+3226 TLSTQDPVVQQPEK

-3267 TPVEELTEQVFETP
+3267 TPVEGLTEQVFETP
-3281 AETSSGQYFDTTAY
+3281 AETSSGQYFETTADTAF
-3295 SVPTREFQ
+3295 SVPTREFE
-3303 IEQTSEQPQLDSRSG
+3303 IEQPSEQPQLGSRSA
-3318 TPTQASADFES
+3318 TPKQASADS
-3329 AGAQEKTLSQDQ
+3329 KSSGAQEETLFQDQ
-3341 TKEADEVVHDLP
+3341 TEEADKLVQDLS
-3353 RKTSIHTEDQ
+3353 REMSIHAEDQ
-3363 KGEEPD
+3363 KMEGTD
-3369 VRAGREQHNAETDLQ
+3369 VRAEREQHSAETDLQ
-3384 TAHHADVVLQESV
+3384 TAHHADVILPESV
-3397 FEQSTTAHSDLDDLG
+3397 FEQSTTVHTDLDNLE

-3417 EYTDASQEAES
+3417 EYSDASQEAES
-3428 VIEPEESLDVNLEDK
+3428 VIEPEESLDVNSEDK
-3443 ESHIEAPAAETSQ
+3443 ESHIEVPAADKSQ
-3456 FHDIAAPEA
+3456 TQDTAAPEA

-3470 SSKRSKK
+3470 SSKKSKK
-3477 DKKKAKKSKQRGF
+3477 DKKKAKESKQRGL

-3502 TSSTAPEELSERS
+3502 TSLTAPEELSERS
-3515 IDVENQEPITSDF
+3515 IDVENQEPITADF
-3528 DDTPAPPH
+3528 DCTPAPPQ
-3536 MPEAEPH
+3536 MPEAEPDD
-3543 VDDYQPFA
+3543 DDYQPVA
-3551 RKLSKKEKGKAKKST
+3551 RKLSKKEKRKAKKST

-3588 SYFPETAEPS
+3588 SYFPETADLSSTLEPS
-3598 SAFEPTQVELP
+3598 QVELP
-3609 PESSIEV
+3609 PESSAEIEPEV
-3616 GPDTN
+3616 T
-3621 SDPLDKS
+3621 SAPLNKFDELTHS
-3628 DQVAQSSVVQA
+3628 STIQAAQA
-3639 TLTEVA
+3639 EIE

-3653 IIPETHHNDANTA
+3653 VIPETRHIDTNTT
-3666 EPDAIGHMEGLET
+3666 ETDAIGRTENLDT
-3679 SCDAKKPGSV
+3679 SFNTDQPDIAEAPLPEVEPGHPEELTV
-3689 EEVLSEDK
+3689 EKEK
-3697 SEEHTAGTGKLT
+3697 ST
-3709 TESPKPEQ
+3709 TEHPNLEQ
-3717 AERLSIDEE
+3717 AERLSINEE
-3726 FGTVDVVEPHKDAQ
+3726 VFMPVNVAEPHKDNQQDTAT
-3740 EDIAS
+3740 
-3745 SIPFGSEHTNLG
+3745 SIPFESKDTNLELIAI
-3757 SSVIGEPVDAHVDHP
+3757 SEPVDVQVNHP
-3772 EPAVVEDQAPSVL
+3772 EPAVVEDQAPNVL
-3785 DQLIMAETISDHNS
+3785 DQLILAQTTTDHEPTRSSEKFEVPRDMNEDVLQ
-3799 TEPSEEVETP
+3799 EPS
-3809 KNMGDTKPQDERL
+3809 L
-3822 QAPEEPTHIEPSKE
+3822 QALEEPTHIEPSEE
-3836 LAPTNETTMTEAPET
+3836 LTSTTETTAGELPEKV
-3851 DLPEES
+3851 LLEES
-3857 LAHQESDLE
+3857 LAHEEPDLE
-3866 DRFVPVAAKL
+3866 DGPAPVAAKL
-3876 SKKEKRKVK
+3876 SKKEKRKAK
-3885 KTKQIFEDPLGEFE
+3885 KPKQVFEDPLEEFGAE
-3899 AVEHPTPGTPS
+3899 EHPTSGTPN
-3910 SEQFSKGNLL
+3910 SEQFSKGNIL
-3920 ASVTDSQ
+3920 ASMTESQ
-3927 DPTGIS
+3927 DRTGLPEGS
-3933 EKFAPQELVEE
+3933 APQETVEGF
-3944 TEPFTAKLSKKAK
+3944 EPFTAKLSKKAK
-3957 KKAKKFKARDAS
+3957 KKAKKSKARDAS

-3976 QSVMA
+3976 RSVMT
-3981 QEQDTKSG
+3981 QENDTNSG
-3989 ASLEPTAE
+3989 APLEPT
-3997 QPPIEPIT
+3997 IERRT
-4005 VSAGNDEENFA
+4005 YAGNEEENFA

-4026 EQHEDSP
+4026 DQHEDSP
-4033 AIEFTDPNT
+4033 AIGFTDPNT
-4042 SEQILEIRDEP
+4042 SEQILETRDEP
-4053 AGPKNHREQETEIK
+4053 GSPKSHREQETGIE

-4076 ADVDSDNIP
+4076 ADVDSDNIF
-4085 EAFSQPHD
+4085 EAFSQTYD

-4099 ETAEQEP
+4099 ESAEQEP
-4106 ESRRNQENDFFTP
+4106 ESRLDQENDFFTS
-4119 TTSKKNKKKGEKMK
+4119 TTSKKNEKKGQKVESK
-4133 SQPQAIEPQAD
+4133 PQASEPQAD
-4144 EETPVQDSA
+4144 EETTVQDSA
-4153 SYLVERTR
+4153 SYLMEPV
-4161 EFQDDQDEPL
+4161 QKVQVDQDELL
-4171 AAQIAEH
+4171 AAQIVEPV
-4178 LQPVVEEAP
+4178 QPVVEGAP

-4220 IKEAEREQ
+4220 MKEAERER

-4241 FIQTTFQTVESE
+4241 FIQTTFQTVEPE
-4253 NLAAEP
+4253 TPAAEP
-4259 ETLLDPDAQDDWSFS
+4259 ETLLDPDAQDWSFS

-4285 KKALTSNEEPQSAS
+4285 KKALTGHEEPQSAS
-4299 MIDTEEMVEEPQHLT
+4299 MIDTKEMVEPVFEPQHLT
-4314 SETQVTEPSNIETQ
+4314 SETQVTEPSKIETQ
-4328 VDAGPDTGDTSQSS
+4328 VNAGPDTGDASQSS
-4342 YDALKLEMIEPVVV
+4342 YDALKLESIEPVVA
-4356 EISQNAEGSSHE
+4356 ETSKNTEGSSHE

-4432 FTTTRRS
+4432 FTTTRRP
-4439 KRNNRDSRTVSPP
+4439 KRNSRDSRTVSPP
-4452 LVTSQEKSMVPV
+4452 LVTSQEKSVVPV
-4464 TEPTGGTADDGFAD
+4464 TKPTGGTADDGFAE

-4491 GTLANISTDVKDV
+4491 GTLANISTDVKNV
-4504 QDEPDVS
+4504 QHEPDVS
-4511 SFAMLKR
+4511 SFAIPKR

-4530 MTPDVVTTAITEDS
+4530 VTPDVVTPAITEDS

-4554 VTAYDGSKQEGTA
+4554 VTAYDGSKQEGSA

-4573 GEGPEQSKDVREPEE
+4573 DEGSEQSKDVREPEE

-4594 SVENTHHPTEASP
+4594 SVENTHDPTEASP
-4607 KRLAKTNFFHT
+4607 KRLAKPNFFHT

-4625 PVRIDQPIQSNE
+4625 PVRIDHPIQSNE
-4637 ERIDQVPQQ
+4637 ERIDQAPQQ
-4646 SADVSTLEAMVNEI
+4646 SADVSTLQTMVNEI

-4672 AAEVQPQAAAS
+4672 AAEVQPQAVAS
-4683 HFPEETP
+4683 HVPDEAP
-4690 TWSFKNLEPPT
+4690 TWSFNSLEAPK
-4701 VQRKSSSGQEDKRD
+4701 VQREPEFGHEDKRE
-4715 DPFISLFTPEATGQ
+4715 DPFISLSVAEAAEQ

-4741 TTKDRTSYLF
+4741 TTKNRTSYLF
-4751 QSPVDVSSLAKAIHG
+4751 QSPVDVFSPAKANYG
-4766 LPEVTKKTRFH
+4766 VPEITKKTRFH
-4777 EPNSS
+4777 EPDSS
-4782 SEEERSVPTSHAR
+4782 SEAKRSVPASHAR
-4795 PQTPPVPLPPS
+4795 PRTPPAPLPPS
-4806 PSKLDHVPL
+4806 PSKLDDVPL
-4815 PPILPRAATLPVP
+4815 PPMLPRAATPPAP

-4833 LKRPATPLAPLPPNP
+4833 SKRPATSSAPLPPNP

-4868 GPGHATKA
+4868 GPGHTTKA

-4890 SGTDHQPE
+4890 PGTDHQPE

-4913 ILRPLSSLSNPSTR
+4913 ILRPLSSLSNLSTR
-4927 SNRQQFRSSSAAS
+4927 SHRQQFRSSSAAS

-4966 GPTTIPIEPPP
+4966 GPPTIPIEPPP

-5028 ILDLEAKLDRLA
+5028 ILDLEAKLDQLA

-5053 TPTHPSTDD
+5053 TPTHPSTD
-5062 NNSLQEMLETRDL
+5062 NNNNLQNMLETRDL
-5075 QLQKKDAEIQEIR
+5075 QLQEKDAEIQEIR

-5118 NDIPYATLQSEH
+5118 NDIHYATLQSEH
-5130 ANAHKQ
+5130 ASARKQ

-5181 DELDLASQQIRLLQ
+5181 DELDLASRQIRLLQ

-5251 RIAARLDNA
+5251 KIAARLDNA

-5313 KILSEVGPPRAVAQW
+5313 KILSEVGPARAVAQW

-5505 SVISGLESGGMI
+5505 SVISGLETGGMI

>member
-1 MFRSLSSRNS
+1 MFRSLSSKNS

-35 HRKHSRNDERS
+35 HRKHARNDERS

-58 PPVNDSPNYYTTS
+58 PPVNGSPNYYTTS

-136 QHHSSGDEP
+136 QYHSSGDES

-173 GQNPATYAQPSFG
+173 GQNPATYAQLSFG

-191 GQAGEYYVGDQSR
+191 GQAGEYFVGDQSR

-252 QNPSTG
+252 QNPSTR
-258 PDRPAE
+258 PDRLAE

-278 PHVAPASN
+278 HVASASN

-293 MNNLTGQVSPSQQY
+293 MNNLTGQVSPSQQH

-319 SHDVYSQSPHAVPF
+319 SHDVYSQSPHAVPS
-333 MSVLLSHNNGTP
+333 MPVLLSHNNGTP

-356 QAVNHTPQYAATAAG
+356 QAVNHTPQYAAATAG

-377 GHHHHKMHQHNHSA
+377 GHHHHKTHQHNHSA

-396 GGATTYGNSPPRPYT
+396 GGATMYGNSPPRPYT
-411 SGGMAMQHRHK
+411 SGGMATQHRHK

-546 TYSVKSGRMDGASR
+546 TYSVKSGRMDEASK
-560 TASHSNGQ
+560 TASHRNGQ
-568 GNRASSHERRTIDY
+568 GNRASSHERRTTDY

-635 ERIHISSRLQEQIK
+635 ERIHVRHPSPGSRLTSQ
-649 EPEPVP
+649 P
-655 RSNSWIDELPET
+655 RSPRGHKSRSRSQSPSLGQILGLTSSQKRTAAKASRSSSPQQQGMFT
-667 YISKNLT
+667 GLFSKQRVT
-674 LIFTPATGKRKGF
+674 TRPKKSKRKGF

-743 MQRSRPGSKRS
+743 MQRSRPGSKRL

-828 WRWRRKSEK
+828 WRWRRKSAK

-846 LHRDDSYVSRDSHAT
+846 LHRDDSHVSRDSNVT
-861 ASQLLQYVHPAPM
+861 ASQPLQYVHPAPM
-874 SSPMHSEAHGP
+874 SSPMHSDAHGP

-906 PQPIMAVRPSIFDT
+906 PQPIMALRPSIFDT

-973 GILSNNKSRDRDDS
+973 GILSSNKSRDRDDS

-1005 QQRKEDAK
+1005 QQRNEDAK
-1013 DSKERAREEA
+1013 DSKERARQEA

-1034 ERAMQE
+1034 ERAMHE
-1040 ESKRLADEIARRQA
+1040 ESRLADEIARRQA

-1082 RELEA
+1082 REREA

-1120 AQQTAGASTAPRPS
+1120 AQQTAGARQDSAQKPWGGPSTAPRPS
-1134 VVDTQHDHDNHRP
+1134 VVDTKHDHDNHRQ

-1208 ADLEDRYREPTPSQ
+1208 ADLEDRYRDPTPSQ

-1244 VDDTDYQVYHMP
+1244 VDDTDYQVYHIP

-1317 ASRRAVREDSQ
+1317 ASRRAVREGSQ

-1367 DEVPHGISG
+1367 DEIPHGISD

-1406 RPDELIEEIP
+1406 RPDESIEEIP
-1416 REAPSTVSDQFYRQ
+1416 REAPSTASDQFYRQ

-1464 TSESDEHMPHVPGGF
+1464 SSESDEHMPHVPGGF
-1479 DDPKSDTV
+1479 DDPESDTV
-1487 YTLHKH
+1487 YTDHKH

-1506 NHDAQQAESEVT
+1506 NHDAQQVESEVT
-1518 QDRQLPEG
+1518 QDRQPPEG

-1561 DRGSSFDDHIE
+1561 DRGSSFDDHSE
-1572 RSTMPQPTVSE
+1572 RSTMSQPTVSE

-1592 NNDNY
+1592 NKDDY
-1597 EAFSPMSKDEPRYVD
+1597 EASSPMSKDEPRYID
-1612 NDTHRSSS
+1612 SDTHRSSS
-1620 HVEAAAIAGAAAAI
+1620 HVEAAATAGAAATI

-1652 PEYFD
+1652 PEDFD

-1754 DAGPPDEDKT
+1754 NAGPPDEDKA

-1794 RRRKTRKSHREREG
+1794 RRRKIRKSHREREG

-1839 DVDDRSSVISARS
+1839 DVDDQSSVISARS

-1873 LSLFRRKTSDDMISE
+1873 LSLFRRKTSDDMVSE

-1938 SSSSRHHRDQS
+1938 SSSSRHHRRHHRDQT

-1971 NSRSPEKEFDDTRSA
+1971 NSRSPEEEFDDTRSA

-2008 ISRESKSV
+2008 ISRESKSL

-2028 EDEESMPLPED
+2028 EDEESTPLPED
-2039 DLLTSSQTP
+2039 DLLSSSQTP
-2048 ETVEQ
+2048 ETVDQ

-2085 GQSNVK
+2085 GLSNVK

-2249 PIFDQVHHEEPED
+2249 PTFDQVHHGEPED
-2262 VLGSTQTTPKATEFP
+2262 ILGSTQTTPKATEFP
-2277 KDVFESRHHPHAQP
+2277 KDVFEPHHHPHAQP

-2316 PRDELAVTAEGVV
+2316 PRDKIAVTAEGVV
-2329 ESASAETLRKH
+2329 ERVSAETLRKN

-2366 PDTTLDKEIT
+2366 PDTTVDKEIT
-2376 EQILEPNPPEVD
+2376 EQILELNPPEVD
-2388 LSRTSSGKKRKDKKP
+2388 SSRTSSGKKRKDKKP

-2442 PAEESSQVKPIDASQ
+2442 PAEESSQIKPIDASQ
-2457 VPLPGSSIPFED
+2457 VPLPGSSTPFED
-2469 KVPDIERP
+2469 EVPEIERP
-2477 TIPVQEAESSR
+2477 TTPVQEAESSR
-2488 QESESMSPLLTRKKS
+2488 QESEPMSPLLTRKKS
-2503 KKGKKKQKSV
+2503 KKGKKKQKSGV
-2513 VSDEPVTEFAPV
+2513 LNEPVTEFAPV
-2525 EDVPETQTYPEA
+2525 EDVPEAQTYTEA
-2537 MPQDDQYPGSEAR
+2537 MPQDDRYPGSEAR

-2563 QEPRIHVLEKINTTD
+2563 QESRIDVLEKIDTAD

-2631 AMLLA
+2631 DMLLA

-2643 EAEKPSSVNFDLQFR
+2643 EAEKPSFVNSDLQSR
-2658 EKKENEQPLVQSVE
+2658 EKKENEQLLVQSVE

-2689 PAKAPRDP
+2689 PAEAPRDP
-2697 SAQNEYEIA
+2697 SAQDEYELA

-2742 PDSKSETLP
+2742 LGSTLETLP
-2751 KDIALSCDTDNDL
+2751 EDIALPCDTDNDL

-2825 SWFPGSKSQEV
+2825 SWFPGSRSQEV

-2841 EPTSSEGRL
+2841 EPTSSDL
-2850 DNSTALPQDTFER
+2850 NNSSALPQDTFEH

-2878 VSASGLTEDLP
+2878 VSASGLIGDLP
-2889 RLTQEVASDL
+2889 RLTQEVADDC
-2899 ETDMPKVVDKILA
+2899 ETDMPKAVDETLA
-2912 SESKEVVASTTEPR
+2912 SESEETVASTAEPQ
-2926 IDETLPSRPEASTE
+2926 IEKTLPPEPEASTD
-2940 KPTETTEDSETVKSA
+2940 KPNETTEVPETVDSA
-2955 VSDIA
+2955 DSDIA
-2960 PLDQTGFGVLGSI
+2960 LLDQAGPEVLRSI
-2973 PAEEEHILSSL
+2973 PAGEEHVLSSL
-2984 KLSATETP
+2984 GVSATEPP

-3005 TQEGSFVASESHEPT
+3005 TQEGSSIASESHEPT

-3036 KKGKKAKTEAAF
+3036 KKGKKAKKEAAF
-3048 FESAAPSLLDENQ
+3048 FESAAPSPIDENQ

-3068 RADYAQHGGSH
+3068 QANYVQYGGSH
-3079 KVTAAEE
+3079 KVPAAEE
-3086 SEPETVG
+3086 LEPEAVG
-3093 IQHVP
+3093 VQHVP
-3098 DLESREAVDALS
+3098 DLGSREAVDTPS
-3110 EDISMN
+3110 EDTSKS

-3142 TEIEADIAPPPD
+3142 TEIEADMAPPLD
-3154 DVFATEVRASEIEPI
+3154 DVSATEVRASEIAPI
-3169 AEAKV
+3169 AEAEV
-3174 AQDEPE
+3174 VQDEPE
-3180 LVAEPIAEPSSAI
+3180 LVAEPSSAI
-3193 AEDEWAVPMSKKKKN
+3193 AEDEWAVPMSKKKGK
-3208 KGRKGKQ
+3208 KGKKGKQ
-3215 SVTKFM
+3215 SVTEFM

-3226 TLSTQSPVVQQLEK
+3226 TLSTQGSVVQQPEK
-3240 TTTPEDTPTTPEI
+3240 TTTPEDTPITPDI

-3281 AETSSGQYFDTTAY
+3281 AETSSGQYFDTTADTAL
-3295 SVPTREFQ
+3295 SVPTREFE
-3303 IEQTSEQPQLDSRSG
+3303 IEQPSEQPQLDSRSV

-3341 TKEADEVVHDLP
+3341 TEKADEVVHNLP
-3353 RKTSIHTEDQ
+3353 RKTSMHTEDR
-3363 KGEEPD
+3363 KVEEPD
-3369 VRAGREQHNAETDLQ
+3369 VRAGREQHNDETDLQ

-3397 FEQSTTAHSDLDDLG
+3397 FEQSTTAHTDLDDLG

-3470 SSKRSKK
+3470 SSKKSKK
-3477 DKKKAKKSKQRGF
+3477 DKKKAKRSKQRGF

-3497 EATEA
+3497 EAIEA

-3515 IDVENQEPITSDF
+3515 IDVENQEPTTSDF
-3528 DDTPAPPH
+3528 DDTPAPPQ
-3536 MPEAEPH
+3536 MPEAEPDA
-3543 VDDYQPFA
+3543 DDYQPF
-3551 RKLSKKEKGKAKKST
+3551 
-3566 PADIASPFAETPEQQ
+3566 
-3581 STSEKDT
+3581 
-3588 SYFPETAEPS
+3588 
-3598 SAFEPTQVELP
+3598 LP

-3616 GPDTN
+3616 EPDTN

-3645 QSSPADAA
+3645 QSSPAEAA

-3689 EEVLSEDK
+3689 DEVLSEDK

-3745 SIPFGSEHTNLG
+3745 SIAFGSEHTNLA
-3757 SSVIGEPVDAHVDHP
+3757 SSVIGEPVDAQVAHP

-3809 KNMGDTKPQDERL
+3809 RNVGDTVPQDERL

-3836 LAPTNETTMTEAPET
+3836 LAPTNETTMTQAPET

-3857 LAHQESDLE
+3857 LTHQESDLE

-3876 SKKEKRKVK
+3876 SKQEKRKVK
-3885 KTKQIFEDPLGEFE
+3885 KTKQIFEDPLEEFE

-3920 ASVTDSQ
+3920 ASVKDSQ

-3957 KKAKKFKARDAS
+3957 KKAKKFKTRDAS
-3969 FEPEEED
+3969 FEPDEED

-4016 GSIVPTEPLP
+4016 GSILPTEPLP

-4033 AIEFTDPNT
+4033 AIEVTDPNT

-4053 AGPKNHREQETEIK
+4053 AGPKSHREQETETK

-4106 ESRRNQENDFFTP
+4106 ESRLDQENDSFTT

-4144 EETPVQDSA
+4144 EGTPVQDSA
-4153 SYLVERTR
+4153 SYLVERNR
-4161 EFQDDQDEPL
+4161 EVQDDQDEPL

-4228 AREIAMLDNTEEP
+4228 TREIAMLDNTEEP
-4241 FIQTTFQTVESE
+4241 FIKTTFQTVESE
-4253 NLAAEP
+4253 TPAAEP
-4259 ETLLDPDAQDDWSFS
+4259 ETLLDPDAQDERSFS

-4299 MIDTEEMVEEPQHLT
+4299 MIDTEEMVEPVLEPQHLT
-4314 SETQVTEPSNIETQ
+4314 SETQVPEPSKIETQ
-4328 VDAGPDTGDTSQSS
+4328 IDAGPDTGDASQSS
-4342 YDALKLEMIEPVVV
+4342 YDALKLETIEPVVA
-4356 EISQNAEGSSHE
+4356 ETSQNAEGSSHE

-4417 ASPASVGEADPGEVT
+4417 ASPASLGEADPGEVT

-4439 KRNNRDSRTVSPP
+4439 KRNSRDSRTVSPP

-4491 GTLANISTDVKDV
+4491 GTLANISTDVKEV
-4504 QDEPDVS
+4504 QYEPDVS
-4511 SFAMLKR
+4511 SFAIPKR

-4530 MTPDVVTTAITEDS
+4530 MTPDVVTPAITEDS

-4554 VTAYDGSKQEGTA
+4554 VTAFDGSKQEGTA

-4588 AETATH
+4588 AETAIH

-4690 TWSFKNLEPPT
+4690 RWSFKNLEPPS

-4815 PPILPRAATLPVP
+4815 PPILPRAATPPAP

-4868 GPGHATKA
+4868 GPGHTTKA

-4898 VSQSIDREVADDQVP
+4898 VSQSTDRELAGDQIS
-4913 ILRPLSSLSNPSTR
+4913 ILRPLSSLSNLSAR

-5062 NNSLQEMLETRDL
+5062 DNSLQEMLETRDL

-5251 RIAARLDNA
+5251 KIAARLDNA

-5402 LPPLQPEYDTHGDL
+5402 LPPLQPEYDAHGDL

-5475 VLVAGSKQG
+5475 VLVAGSKRG